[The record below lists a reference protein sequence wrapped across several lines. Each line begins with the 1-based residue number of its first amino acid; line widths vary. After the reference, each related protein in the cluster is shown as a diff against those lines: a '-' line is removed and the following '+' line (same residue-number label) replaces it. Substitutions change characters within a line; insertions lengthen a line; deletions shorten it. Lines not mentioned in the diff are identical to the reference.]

1 MASKE
6 YKLAVR
12 IMGIMDGSLG
22 KSVALTKKQLRDIAK
37 QATAPGISSGKLTNN
52 EKILNAPYNAMK
64 KIGKAGAIA
73 MGTISAAALAAGKKA
88 VDVGMDFDKAMSS
101 WKGTAKATEAEF
113 NIAREAAMKY
123 GRETTKTATE
133 SANALEY
140 MALAGWSVE
149 DSVKALPSVLKLS
162 EATNLDLARTSDLVT
177 DSMSATGEV
186 IGENGTN
193 LQRFLDVATMANNKS
208 NQTAEQL
215 MEAWIQ
221 TGGVFKGLKVD
232 IEDSATALGVLANR
246 GIKGSEAGTALNAI
260 MINLTTGAGQAGKA
274 MKKLG
279 VSAFQDGK
287 FKGLKQT
294 LTEVRDKLAGMTEEE
309 QNYYKARIG
318 GKHHIDAFTHLL
330 NGLDAVKDGKNEWD
344 GLNESLRNANGS
356 LQQMAATKMDNL
368 WGDTKILESAMQ
380 DLGIKV
386 NDALNIPLRDGAKA
400 FTNMVYTSDGF
411 IGNLEEL
418 YPKLKRNA
426 EGFGEFVKPVI
437 KIGEFF
443 VSNPEWLT
451 GAVWG
456 FSTLALSLKAVNVG
470 AKGIEA
476 FPKLIASL
484 TTSLTANPMLA
495 AATGIGILASG
506 LIGLSTAID
515 AYNAKEGKKD
525 LNKRFGDMKLS
536 LKELNDVAMEI
547 VGKKT
552 FERLSQASKQLS
564 AVGQYSKEI
573 DRTAESLQKLQLR
586 LSVNS
591 DFNKEDAEKLGTE
604 LESLASG
611 VSNLV
616 SEQQIA
622 MHFSIRGLFGDG
634 DTTGEGLIKQF
645 DGMYTSI
652 RGDVERIGKQLGDEY
667 KKAMEDGIITPIEQ
681 ETINTLTKQLLD
693 LKEQAMQSE
702 NKVKWDLLNNDAEN
716 APLTS
721 ESFANV
727 VNKSSEYAG
736 EMTDN
741 ANELAKNSLLH
752 AEKTLKESNEQGL
765 IPGDEGYYSQS
776 MYDRDVANIQKQR
789 QSVVMEAKAK
799 PMEMLVNKVLKEY
812 GKEFD
817 ERDAKLRNMDYN
829 TEINLDI
836 PFSGKIGL
844 SDKKSQRGLKDFLKE
859 NSDAIKQFREDVA
872 SMDTIPEDMQK
883 TLDELNRIE
892 SITGNEVARK
902 GFLKKLFSESY
913 EKDLSWHAKDY
924 AKRFGY
930 SLKDAFSKPIPIST
944 NILLQNGSMSGMENI
959 LNSVRNF
966 FSGQNV
972 KVNMPIAPFA
982 NPAAKVESTAKAKGL
997 DKPSLIRKFAVGGR
1011 VNGPTNAL
1019 IGEGGD
1025 AEYVIPMNNSARA
1038 ASLLHQANA
1047 ELSGINPSVGG
1058 QQNISYSPTINIT
1071 GGNASE
1077 LKSALSDSY
1086 LDFKAMMDRYARETR
1101 RVSF

>member
-6 YKLAVR
+6 YKLAIR

-22 KSVALTKKQLRDIAK
+22 KSLALTKKQMRDIAK
-37 QATAPGISSGKLTNN
+37 QVSAPGALGLGTMEQLAKN

-64 KIGKAGAIA
+64 KIGKAGAVA
-73 MGTISAAALAAGKKA
+73 MGTISAAALMAGKKA

-140 MALAGWSVE
+140 MALAGWSVG

-186 IGENGTN
+186 IGENGAN
-193 LQRFLDVATMANNKS
+193 LQRFLDVATTANNKS

-221 TGGVFKGLKVD
+221 TGGVFKGLRVD

-294 LTEVRDKLAGMTEEE
+294 LTDVRDKLAGLTEEQ
-309 QNYYKARIG
+309 QNFYKARIG

-330 NGLDAVKDGKNEWD
+330 NGLDATKDGKKEWD
-344 GLNESLRNANGS
+344 SLNESLRNANGS

-368 WGDTKILESAMQ
+368 WGDTKILQSAMQ

-400 FTNMVYTSDGF
+400 FTNMVYASDGF

-437 KIGEFF
+437 KVGEFF

-451 GAVWG
+451 GAVAG
-456 FSTLALSLKAVNVG
+456 FSSMAVFMKASNVVP
-470 AKGIEA
+470 KGIESIA
-476 FPKLIASL
+476 KLV
-484 TTSLTANPMLA
+484 TTLGANPVLAWATGLSLLAGGIIGVA
-495 AATGIGILASG
+495 AAV
-506 LIGLSTAID
+506 D

-525 LNKRFGDMKLS
+525 LSKRFGDMKLS
-536 LKELNDVAMEI
+536 LKELGDVAMEI

-622 MHFSIRGLFGDG
+622 MHFSIRGLFGEG
-634 DTTGEGLIKQF
+634 DATGEGLIKQF

-652 RGDVERIGKQLGDEY
+652 RSDVERIGKQLGDEY

-681 ETINTLTKQLLD
+681 ETINTLTQQLLD
-693 LKEQAMQSE
+693 LKEQVMQSE
-702 NKVKWDLLNNDAEN
+702 NKAKWDLLNSDAEN

-736 EMTDN
+736 EMAEN
-741 ANELAKNSLLH
+741 ADELAKNTLLH
-752 AEKTLKESNEQGL
+752 AEAALKTSNEQRL
-765 IPGDEGYYSQS
+765 VPGDEGYFNQA
-776 MYDRDVANIQKQR
+776 MYDRTVANIKKKR
-789 QSVVMEAKAK
+789 QDTIIEVKAK
-799 PMEMLVNKVLKEY
+799 PIELLTNKILSEY
-812 GKEFD
+812 GEEFD
-817 ERDAKLRNMDYN
+817 RRDENIKNMDYN
-829 TEINLDI
+829 SMLNLHQ
-836 PFSGKIGL
+836 KTIGL
-844 SDKKSQRGLKDFLKE
+844 TNPKSQRGLKDFLKE
-859 NSDAIKQFREDVA
+859 NSEAIKQFREEVA
-872 SMDTIPEDMQK
+872 SMDTIPADVQK

-892 SITGNEVARK
+892 SITGNEEAK
-902 GFLKKLFSESY
+902 KSFLKKLFSESDAK
-913 EKDLSWHAKDY
+913 ELSWHAKY
-924 AKRFGY
+924 IAERYGY
-930 SLKDAFSKPIPIST
+930 SLKKEFSKPIPIST
-944 NILLQNGSMSGMENI
+944 NILLQNGSMSGMDNI
-959 LNSVRNF
+959 LNSVRNY
-966 FSGQNV
+966 FSNQNV
-972 KVNMPIAPFA
+972 KVNMPIAPYA
-982 NPAAKVESTAKAKGL
+982 NASEKIESTIKSKGL

-1058 QQNISYSPTINIT
+1058 QQNISYSPTINIS
-1071 GGNASE
+1071 GGNANE
-1077 LKSALSDSY
+1077 LKAALTDSY
-1086 LDFKAMMDRYARETR
+1086 ADFKAMMDRYARETR

>member
-12 IMGIMDGSLG
+12 IMGIMDGSLS
-22 KSVALTKKQLRDIAK
+22 KSAALTKKQIRDIAK
-37 QATAPGISSGKLTNN
+37 QAAAPGTLGPIEQLTKN

-64 KIGKAGAIA
+64 KIGKAGAVA
-73 MGTISAAALAAGKKA
+73 MGTISAAALMAGKKA

-101 WKGTAKATEAEF
+101 WKGTAKASEEEF

-186 IGENGTN
+186 IGENGEN
-193 LQRFLDVATMANNKS
+193 LQRFLDVATTANNKS

-221 TGGVFKGLKVD
+221 TGGVFKGLRVD

-279 VSAFQDGK
+279 VSAFKDGK

-294 LTEVRDKLAGMTEEE
+294 LTDVRDKLAGLTEEE
-309 QNYYKARIG
+309 QNFYKARIG

-344 GLNESLRNANGS
+344 GLNEALRNANGS
-356 LQQMAATKMDNL
+356 LQEMAATKMDNL

-386 NDALNIPLRDGAKA
+386 SDALNVPLRDGAKA
-400 FTNMVYTSDGF
+400 FTNMVYASDGF

-426 EGFGEFVKPVI
+426 EGFGEFIKPVI
-437 KIGEFF
+437 KMGEFF

-451 GAVWG
+451 GAVAG
-456 FSTLALSLKAVNVG
+456 FSSMAVFMKASNVVP
-470 AKGIEA
+470 KGIESIVG
-476 FPKLIASL
+476 LV
-484 TTSLTANPMLA
+484 TTLGANPAVAIMNGISLLA
-495 AATGIGILASG
+495 AGI
-506 LIGLSTAID
+506 IGVAVAVD
-515 AYNAKEGKKD
+515 KYNAKEGKKD
-525 LNKRFGDMKLS
+525 LSKRFGDMKLS
-536 LKELNDVAMEI
+536 LKELNDVALEI

-564 AVGQYSKEI
+564 AVGQYSKDI
-573 DRTAESLQKLQLR
+573 DKTAESIEKLQLR
-586 LSVNS
+586 LSVSS
-591 DFNKEDAEKLGTE
+591 DFNSEDAEKLGTE

-622 MHFSIRGLFGDG
+622 MHFSIRGLFGEDSE
-634 DTTGEGLIKQF
+634 TGESLIKQF

-681 ETINTLTKQLLD
+681 ETINTLTQQILD
-693 LKEQAMQSE
+693 LKEQVMQTE

-721 ESFANV
+721 ESFTNV
-727 VNKSSEYAG
+727 VNQASEYGG

-741 ANELAKNSLLH
+741 ANELAKNVLMN
-752 AEKTLKESNEQGL
+752 AESALKKSKELGL
-765 IPGDEGYYSQS
+765 SEGDEGYYSQE
-776 MYDRDVANIQKQR
+776 MYDRTASDVEKQR
-789 QSVVMEAKAK
+789 KDTILRAKAK
-799 PMEMLVNKVLKEY
+799 PMEVLTNKILSLY
-812 GKEFD
+812 GKDFE
-817 ERDAKLRNMDYN
+817 EREERIVN
-829 TEINLDI
+829 I
-836 PFSGKIGL
+836 PSVTSLLEHKGIERLTQLK
-844 SDKKSQRGLKDFLKE
+844 DPNAQRGLADFLKE
-859 NSDAIKQFREDVA
+859 NSDAIKQFREEVAGMDHIPDDVQE
-872 SMDTIPEDMQK
+872 TIDK
-883 TLDELNRIE
+883 LNKIE
-892 SITGNEVARK
+892 SITPDKKSKDEY
-902 GFLKKLFSESY
+902 LQKLFMTDKEFSEAAKWFA
-913 EKDLSWHAKDY
+913 EKRHY
-924 AKRFGY
+924 T
-930 SLKDAFSKPIPIST
+930 LKSELSKPVPIST
-944 NILLQNGSMSGMENI
+944 NIQLQSGSMSG
-959 LNSVRNF
+959 LDGVLASVRNF
-966 FSGQNV
+966 LSGRNV
-972 KVNMPIAPFA
+972 QVNMPVAPYA
-982 NPAAKVESTAKAKGL
+982 SLEEKIKATAKAKGL
-997 DKPSLIRKFAVGGR
+997 DKPSLIRRYAVGGR

-1038 ASLLHQANA
+1038 AGLLQQANA

-1086 LDFKAMMDRYARETR
+1086 LDFKAMMDRYAREAR

>member
-6 YKLAVR
+6 YKLAIR
-12 IMGIMDGSLG
+12 IMGIMDGSLS
-22 KSVALTKKQLRDIAK
+22 KSAALTKKQMRDIAK
-37 QATAPGISSGKLTNN
+37 QVAAPGALGLGPIEQLTKN

-64 KIGKAGAIA
+64 KIGKAGAVA
-73 MGTISAAALAAGKKA
+73 MGTVSAAALMAGKKA

-140 MALAGWSVE
+140 MALAGWSVG

-186 IGENGTN
+186 IGENGEN
-193 LQRFLDVATMANNKS
+193 LQRFLDVATTANNKS

-221 TGGVFKGLKVD
+221 TGGVFKGLNVD

-279 VSAFQDGK
+279 VSAFKDGK

-294 LTEVRDKLAGMTEEE
+294 LTDVRDKLAGMTEEE
-309 QNYYKARIG
+309 QNFYKARIG
-318 GKHHIDAFTHLL
+318 GKHHIDAFTHLV
-330 NGLDAVKDGKNEWD
+330 NGLDATKDGKKEWD
-344 GLNESLRNANGS
+344 SLNESLRNANGS

-368 WGDTKILESAMQ
+368 WGDTKILQSAMQ

-386 NDALNIPLRDGAKA
+386 NDAINIPLRDGAKA
-400 FTNMVYTSDGF
+400 FTNMVYASDGF

-437 KIGEFF
+437 KMGEFF

-451 GAVWG
+451 GAVSG
-456 FSTLALSLKAVNVG
+456 FATLAVGLKAISTAANGITVISELATVLGG
-470 AKGIEA
+470 ATVLAG
-476 FPKLIASL
+476 
-484 TTSLTANPMLA
+484 TAGLA
-495 AATGIGILASG
+495 ALAAGIVGVSVAVD
-506 LIGLSTAID
+506 T
-515 AYNAKEGKKD
+515 YKAKEGKKD
-525 LNKRFGDMKLS
+525 LAKRFGDMRLS
-536 LKELNDVAMEI
+536 LKELNDVALEI
-547 VGKKT
+547 VGRKT

-564 AVGQYSKEI
+564 AVAQYGKDI
-573 DRTAESLQKLQLR
+573 DRTAESIKKLQLR
-586 LSVNS
+586 LSVS
-591 DFNKEDAEKLGTE
+591 SEFNAEDAEKLGTE
-604 LESLASG
+604 LEQLASG

-622 MHFSIRGLFGDG
+622 MHFSIRGLFGEDSE
-634 DTTGEGLIKQF
+634 TGESLIKQF

-667 KKAMEDGIITPIEQ
+667 KKAMEDGIIEPFEQ
-681 ETINTLTKQLLD
+681 ETINALTQQILD
-693 LKEQAMQSE
+693 LKEQVMQTE
-702 NKVKWDLLNNDAEN
+702 NKVKWDLLHNDAEN

-727 VNKSSEYAG
+727 VNKASEYGG

-741 ANELAKNSLLH
+741 ANELAKNALMNTE
-752 AEKTLKESNEQGL
+752 AALKKSNELGL
-765 IPGDEGYYSQS
+765 SEGDEGYFSQE
-776 MYDRDVANIQKQR
+776 MYDQVVANVEKQR
-789 QSVVMEAKAK
+789 QDTILRAKAK
-799 PMEMLVNKVLKEY
+799 PMELLTNKILDVY
-812 GKEFD
+812 GKDFE
-817 ERDAKLRNMDYN
+817 EREERIFNVPSVSSL
-829 TEINLDI
+829 TEHNGTERLFQLADQNA
-836 PFSGKIGL
+836 
-844 SDKKSQRGLKDFLKE
+844 QRGLVDFLKE
-859 NSDAIKQFREDVA
+859 NSGAIKQFREDVA
-872 SMDTIPEDMQK
+872 GMEHIPDDVQETIDK
-883 TLDELNRIE
+883 LNKIE
-892 SITGNEVARK
+892 SISFKHGPTADYLEKLSMSDREFSDAAKWLARNWK
-902 GFLKKLFSESY
+902 ITLKSE
-913 EKDLSWHAKDY
+913 L
-924 AKRFGY
+924 
-930 SLKDAFSKPIPIST
+930 SKPIPIST
-944 NILLQNGSMSGMENI
+944 NIQLQNGSMSGMESV
-959 LNSVRNF
+959 LSSVRNY
-966 FSGQNV
+966 FSNQNV
-972 KVNMPIAPFA
+972 KVSMPIAPYA
-982 NPAAKVESTAKAKGL
+982 NASEKIESTIKSKGL

-1047 ELSGINPSVGG
+1047 ELSGINSSVGG
-1058 QQNISYSPTINIT
+1058 QQNISYSPTINIS
-1071 GGNASE
+1071 GGNATE
-1077 LKSALSDSY
+1077 LKAALTDSY
-1086 LDFKAMMDRYARETR
+1086 ADFKAMMDRYARETR

>member
-12 IMGIMDGSLG
+12 IMGIMDGSLS
-22 KSVALTKKQLRDIAK
+22 KSAALTKKQIRDIAK
-37 QATAPGISSGKLTNN
+37 QAAAPGIPNAVQQLANN

-64 KIGKAGAIA
+64 KIGKAGAVA
-73 MGTISAAALAAGKKA
+73 MGTISAAALMAGKKA

-101 WKGTAKATEAEF
+101 WKGTAKASEAEF
-113 NIAREAAMKY
+113 SLAREAALKY

-140 MALAGWSVE
+140 MALAGWSVN

-186 IGENGTN
+186 IGENGEN
-193 LQRFLDVATMANNKS
+193 LQRFLDVATTANNKS

-274 MKKLG
+274 MQKLG
-279 VSAFQDGK
+279 VSAFENGK

-330 NGLDAVKDGKNEWD
+330 NGLDAVKDGQKEWD
-344 GLNESLRNANGS
+344 SLNESLRNANGS

-368 WGDTKILESAMQ
+368 WGDTKILQSAMQ

-386 NDALNIPLRDGAKA
+386 SDAINIPLRDGAKA
-400 FTNMVYTSDGF
+400 FTNMVYASDGF

-418 YPKLKRNA
+418 YPKLKRGA

-443 VSNPEWLT
+443 ISNPEWLT
-451 GAVWG
+451 GAVSG
-456 FSTLALSLKAVNVG
+456 FAALSVTLKGASSW
-470 AKGIEA
+470 AKGVESIS
-476 FPKLIASL
+476 SL
-484 TTSLTANPMLA
+484 ATTLGSNPMLA
-495 AATGIGILASG
+495 AVTVLGLFASG
-506 LIGLSTAID
+506 LFGLSTAID
-515 AYNAKEGKKD
+515 TYNAKEGKKN
-525 LNKRFGDMKLS
+525 LNKHFGDMKLS
-536 LKELNDVAMEI
+536 LKELGDVAMEI

-564 AVGQYSKEI
+564 AVGQYNKEI

-622 MHFSIRGLFGDG
+622 MHFSIRGLFGEG
-634 DTTGEGLIKQF
+634 DATGEGLIKQF

-681 ETINTLTKQLLD
+681 ETINTLTQQLLD

-702 NKVKWDLLNNDAEN
+702 NKAKWDLLNNDVEN

-721 ESFANV
+721 ESFANLV
-727 VNKSSEYAG
+727 DKSGEYAK
-736 EMTDN
+736 EMADN
-741 ANELAKNSLLH
+741 ADELAKNAMMS
-752 AEKTLKESNEQGL
+752 AESTLKKSKELGL
-765 IPGDEGYYSQS
+765 SEGQDGYYSQS
-776 MYDRDVANIQKQR
+776 MYDSAIASIEKKR

-799 PMEMLVNKVLKEY
+799 PIELLTNKILSEY
-812 GKEFD
+812 GEEFN
-817 ERDAKLRNMDYN
+817 ERDSNIKSMDYDAMLN
-829 TEINLDI
+829 FHNKT
-836 PFSGKIGL
+836 IGL
-844 SDKKSQRGLKDFLKE
+844 MNPKSQRGLKDFLKE
-859 NSDAIKQFREDVA
+859 NSEAIKQFREEVA
-872 SMDTIPEDMQK
+872 SMDTIPADVQK

-892 SITGNEVARK
+892 SITGNEEAQK
-902 GFLKKLFSESY
+902 AFLKKLFSESDKK
-913 EKDLSWHAKDY
+913 ELSWYAKDFADRYGY
-924 AKRFGY
+924 A
-930 SLKDAFSKPIPIST
+930 LKKEFSKPISVNT
-944 NILLQNGSMSGMENI
+944 NIQLQNGSMSGMESI
-959 LNSVRNF
+959 INSVRNF

-1038 ASLLHQANA
+1038 ASLLQQANA

-1058 QQNISYSPTINIT
+1058 QQNISYSPTINIS
-1071 GGNASE
+1071 GGNANE
-1077 LKSALSDSY
+1077 IKSVLSDSY
-1086 LDFKAMMDRYARETR
+1086 ADFKAMMDRYARETR
-1101 RVSF
+1101 RTSF

>member
-12 IMGIMDGSLG
+12 IMGIMDGSLS
-22 KSVALTKKQLRDIAK
+22 KSAALTKKQIRDIAK
-37 QATAPGISSGKLTNN
+37 QAAAPGTLGPIEQLAKND
-52 EKILNAPYNAMK
+52 KILNAPYNAMK
-64 KIGKAGAIA
+64 KIGKAGVVA
-73 MGTISAAALAAGKKA
+73 MGTISAAALMAGKKA

-101 WKGTAKATEAEF
+101 WKGTAKASEEEF

-186 IGENGTN
+186 IGENGEN
-193 LQRFLDVATMANNKS
+193 LQRFLDVATTANNKS

-221 TGGVFKGLKVD
+221 TGGVFKGLNVD

-279 VSAFQDGK
+279 VSAFKDGK

-294 LTEVRDKLAGMTEEE
+294 LTDVRDKLAGLTEEE
-309 QNYYKARIG
+309 QNFYKARIG

-330 NGLDAVKDGKNEWD
+330 NGLDATKDGKKEWD
-344 GLNESLRNANGS
+344 SLNESLRNANGS

-368 WGDTKILESAMQ
+368 WGDTKILQSAMQ

-386 NDALNIPLRDGAKA
+386 SDAINIPLRDGAKA
-400 FTNMVYTSDGF
+400 FTNMVYASDGF

-426 EGFGEFVKPVI
+426 EGFGEFIKPVI

-451 GAVWG
+451 GAVAG
-456 FSTLALSLKAVNVG
+456 FSSMAVFMKASNVVP
-470 AKGIEA
+470 KGIESIVG
-476 FPKLIASL
+476 LV
-484 TTSLTANPMLA
+484 TTLGANPAVAIMNGISLLA
-495 AATGIGILASG
+495 AGI
-506 LIGLSTAID
+506 IGVAVAVD
-515 AYNAKEGKKD
+515 KYNAKEGKKD
-525 LNKRFGDMKLS
+525 LSKRFGDMKLS
-536 LKELNDVAMEI
+536 LKELNDVALEI

-564 AVGQYSKEI
+564 AVGQYSKDI
-573 DRTAESLQKLQLR
+573 DKTAESIEKLQLR
-586 LSVNS
+586 LSVSS
-591 DFNKEDAEKLGTE
+591 DFNPEDAEKLGTE

-622 MHFSIRGLFGDG
+622 MHFSIRGLFGEDSE
-634 DTTGEGLIKQF
+634 TGESLIKQF

-681 ETINTLTKQLLD
+681 ETINTLTQQILD
-693 LKEQAMQSE
+693 LKEQVMQTE

-721 ESFANV
+721 ESFTNV
-727 VNKSSEYAG
+727 VNQASEYGG

-741 ANELAKNSLLH
+741 ANELAKNVLMN
-752 AEKTLKESNEQGL
+752 AESALKKSKELGL
-765 IPGDEGYYSQS
+765 SEGDEGYYSQE
-776 MYDRDVANIQKQR
+776 MYDRTASDVEKQR
-789 QSVVMEAKAK
+789 KDTILRAKAK
-799 PMEMLVNKVLKEY
+799 PMEVLTNKILSLY
-812 GKEFD
+812 GKDFE
-817 ERDAKLRNMDYN
+817 EREERIVN
-829 TEINLDI
+829 I
-836 PFSGKIGL
+836 PSVTSLLEHKGIERLTQLK
-844 SDKKSQRGLKDFLKE
+844 DPNAQRGLADFLKE
-859 NSDAIKQFREDVA
+859 NSDAIKQFREEVAGMDHIPDDVQE
-872 SMDTIPEDMQK
+872 TIDK
-883 TLDELNRIE
+883 LNKIE
-892 SITGNEVARK
+892 SITPDKKSKDEY
-902 GFLKKLFSESY
+902 LQKLFMTDKEFSEAAKWFA
-913 EKDLSWHAKDY
+913 EKRHY
-924 AKRFGY
+924 T
-930 SLKDAFSKPIPIST
+930 LKSELSKPVPIST
-944 NILLQNGSMSGMENI
+944 NIQLQSGSMSGLDGI
-959 LNSVRNF
+959 LTSVRNF
-966 FSGQNV
+966 LSGRNV
-972 KVNMPIAPFA
+972 QVNMPVAPYA
-982 NPAAKVESTAKAKGL
+982 SLEEKIKATAKAKGL
-997 DKPSLIRKFAVGGR
+997 DKPSLIRRYAVGGR

-1025 AEYVIPMNNSARA
+1025 AEYVIPMNNSSRA
-1038 ASLLHQANA
+1038 AGLLQQANA

-1086 LDFKAMMDRYARETR
+1086 LDFKAMMDRYAREAR

>member
-6 YKLAVR
+6 YKLAIR
-12 IMGIMDGSLG
+12 IMGIMDGSLS
-22 KSVALTKKQLRDIAK
+22 KSLALTKKQMRDIAK
-37 QATAPGISSGKLTNN
+37 QVAAPGALGLGPAEQLAKN

-64 KIGKAGAIA
+64 KIGKAGVVA
-73 MGTISAAALAAGKKA
+73 MGTISAAALMAGKKA

-101 WKGTAKATEAEF
+101 WKGTAKASEAEF
-113 NIAREAAMKY
+113 NLAREAAMKY

-140 MALAGWSVE
+140 MALAGWSVD

-221 TGGVFKGLKVD
+221 TGGVFKGLRVD

-274 MKKLG
+274 MQKLG
-279 VSAFQDGK
+279 VSAFENGK

-294 LTEVRDKLAGMTEEE
+294 LTEVRDKLSGLTEEQ

-330 NGLDAVKDGKNEWD
+330 NGLDSVKDGKNEWD

-368 WGDTKILESAMQ
+368 WGDTKILQSAMQ

-386 NDALNIPLRDGAKA
+386 SDAINIPLRDGAKA
-400 FTNMVYTSDGF
+400 FTNMVYASDGF

-418 YPKLKRNA
+418 YPKLKRGA

-443 VSNPEWLT
+443 VSNPQWLT
-451 GAVWG
+451 GAVAG
-456 FSTLALSLKAVNVG
+456 FSTLALSLKTFNVG

-476 FPKLIASL
+476 F
-484 TTSLTANPMLA
+484 
-495 AATGIGILASG
+495 SG
-506 LIGLSTAID
+506 LIMDLAANPVLAAVTTLGLLAAGIVGVSKAID
-515 AYNAKEGKKD
+515 TYNAKEGKKD
-525 LNKRFGDMKLS
+525 LSKRFGDMKLS
-536 LKELNDVAMEI
+536 LKELGDVAMEI

-591 DFNKEDAEKLGTE
+591 DFNKEDAEKLGVE
-604 LESLASG
+604 LEQLASG

-622 MHFSIRGLFGDG
+622 MHFSIRGLFGEG
-634 DTTGEGLIKQF
+634 DATGEGLIKQF
-645 DGMYTSI
+645 DGMYASI

-681 ETINTLTKQLLD
+681 ETINTLTQQLLD

-702 NKVKWDLLNNDAEN
+702 NKAKWDLLNNDAEN

-727 VNKSSEYAG
+727 VNKSSEYAK
-736 EMTDN
+736 EMEDN
-741 ANELAKNSLLH
+741 ANESAKNALMN
-752 AEKTLKESNEQGL
+752 AEAALKKSNQQGL
-765 IPGDEGYYSQS
+765 IPGDDEYFSQP
-776 MYDRDVANIQKQR
+776 MYDRTVSKINKQR

-799 PMEMLVNKVLKEY
+799 PIELLTNKILSAY

-817 ERDAKLRNMDYN
+817 ERDNRIRNLEQGAVLRYK
-829 TEINLDI
+829 EEDI
-836 PFSGKIGL
+836 VRFEN
-844 SDKKSQRGLKDFLKE
+844 KKAQRGLEDYLKE
-859 NSDAIKQFREDVA
+859 YAEPIKQFREEVA
-872 SMDTIPEDMQK
+872 SMETVPEDVQK
-883 TLDELNRIE
+883 TLDKLDKIE
-892 SITGNEVARK
+892 SVTGDKKQRK
-902 GFLKKLFSESY
+902 KFLQNFFGSES
-913 EKDLSWHAKDY
+913 ELTESAKYY
-924 AKRFGY
+924 ASVYGY
-930 SLKDAFSKPIPIST
+930 SLKKEFSKPIAVNT
-944 NILLQNGSMSGMENI
+944 NIQLQNGSMSGMENI

-972 KVNMPIAPFA
+972 KVNMPIAPYA
-982 NPAAKVESTAKAKGL
+982 NPAKKFEADAKSQGL

-1038 ASLLHQANA
+1038 ASLLQQANA

-1058 QQNISYSPTINIT
+1058 QQNISYSPTINIS

-1077 LKSALSDSY
+1077 IKSVLSDSY
-1086 LDFKAMMDRYARETR
+1086 ADFKAMMDRYARETR
-1101 RVSF
+1101 RTSF

>member
-6 YKLAVR
+6 YKLALR
-12 IMGIMDGSLG
+12 IMGIVDGSLN
-22 KSVALTKKQLRDIAK
+22 KSLALTKKQMRDIAK
-37 QATAPGISSGKLTNN
+37 QVSAPGALGLGPMEQLAKN
-52 EKILNAPYNAMK
+52 EKILNAPFNAMK
-64 KIGKAGAIA
+64 KIGKAGAVA
-73 MGTISAAALAAGKKA
+73 MGTISAAALMAGKKA

-101 WKGTAKATEAEF
+101 WKGTAKASEAEF
-113 NIAREAAMKY
+113 NLAREAAMKY

-140 MALAGWSVE
+140 MALAGWSVD

-186 IGENGTN
+186 IGENGEN
-193 LQRFLDVATMANNKS
+193 LQRFLDVATTANNKS

-274 MKKLG
+274 MQKLG
-279 VSAFQDGK
+279 VSAFENGK

-368 WGDTKILESAMQ
+368 WGDTKILQSAMQ
-380 DLGIKV
+380 DLGIKAS
-386 NDALNIPLRDGAKA
+386 DAINIPLRDGAKA
-400 FTNMVYTSDGF
+400 FTNMVYASDGF

-418 YPKLKRNA
+418 YPKLKRGA
-426 EGFGEFVKPVI
+426 EGFGEFVKPVL

-451 GAVWG
+451 GAVTG
-456 FSTLALSLKAVNVG
+456 FASMAVFMKASNAVP
-470 AKGIEA
+470 KGIESIVGLVTA
-476 FPKLIASL
+476 LG
-484 TTSLTANPMLA
+484 ANPALA
-495 AATGIGILASG
+495 WATGLSLLAGGIIGVAR
-506 LIGLSTAID
+506 AVD

-536 LKELNDVAMEI
+536 LKELGDVAMEI

-622 MHFSIRGLFGDG
+622 MHFSIRGLFGEG
-634 DTTGEGLIKQF
+634 DATGEGLIKQF

-681 ETINTLTKQLLD
+681 ETINTLTQQLLD

-702 NKVKWDLLNNDAEN
+702 NNAKWSLLNNDAEN

-727 VNKSSEYAG
+727 VNKSGEYAK
-736 EMTDN
+736 EMADN
-741 ANELAKNSLLH
+741 ADELAKNALMN
-752 AEKTLKESNEQGL
+752 AESALKKSKELGL
-765 IPGDEGYYSQS
+765 SEGQDGYYSQS
-776 MYDRDVANIQKQR
+776 MYNSAIADIEKRR
-789 QSVVMEAKAK
+789 QGVVMEAKAK
-799 PMEMLVNKVLKEY
+799 PIELLTNKILSAY
-812 GKEFD
+812 GKEFN
-817 ERDAKLRNMDYN
+817 ERDNRIRNLEPGAVLRYDEEDLVRFEN
-829 TEINLDI
+829 
-836 PFSGKIGL
+836 
-844 SDKKSQRGLKDFLKE
+844 KKAQRGLEDYLKE
-859 NSDAIKQFREDVA
+859 YAEPIKQFREEVA
-872 SMDTIPEDMQK
+872 SMETIPEDVQK
-883 TLDELNRIE
+883 TLDKLDKIE
-892 SITGNEVARK
+892 SVTGDKKQRK
-902 GFLKKLFSESY
+902 KFLQNFFGSES
-913 EKDLSWHAKDY
+913 ELTESAKYY
-924 AKRFGY
+924 ASVYGY
-930 SLKDAFSKPIPIST
+930 SLKKEFSKPISVNT
-944 NILLQNGSMSGMENI
+944 NIQLQNGSMSGMESI
-959 LNSVRNF
+959 INSVRNF

-997 DKPSLIRKFAVGGR
+997 DKPSLIRKFAIGGR

-1038 ASLLHQANA
+1038 ANLLQQANA

-1058 QQNISYSPTINIT
+1058 QQNISYSPTINIS
-1071 GGNASE
+1071 GGNANE
-1077 LKSALSDSY
+1077 IKSALSDSY
-1086 LDFKAMMDRYARETR
+1086 ADFKAMMDRYARETR
-1101 RVSF
+1101 RTSF

>member
-6 YKLAVR
+6 YKLAIR
-12 IMGIMDGSLG
+12 IMGIMDGSLS
-22 KSVALTKKQLRDIAK
+22 KSAALTKKQMRDIAK
-37 QATAPGISSGKLTNN
+37 QAAAPGTLGPIEQLTKN
-52 EKILNAPYNAMK
+52 EKILNAPYKAMK
-64 KIGKAGAIA
+64 KIGKAGVVA
-73 MGTISAAALAAGKKA
+73 MGTISAAALMARKKA

-101 WKGTAKATEAEF
+101 WKGTAKASEEEF

-140 MALAGWSVE
+140 MALAGWSVN

-186 IGENGTN
+186 IGENGEN
-193 LQRFLDVATMANNKS
+193 LQRFLDVATTANNKS

-221 TGGVFKGLKVD
+221 TGGVFKGLNVD

-279 VSAFQDGK
+279 VSAFKDGK

-294 LTEVRDKLAGMTEEE
+294 LTDVRDKLAGMTEEE
-309 QNYYKARIG
+309 QNFYKARIG

-330 NGLDAVKDGKNEWD
+330 NGLDATKDGKKEWD
-344 GLNESLRNANGS
+344 SLNEALRNANGS
-356 LQQMAATKMDNL
+356 LQEMAATKMDNL

-386 NDALNIPLRDGAKA
+386 SDALNVPLRDGAKA
-400 FTNMVYTSDGF
+400 FTNMVYASDGF

-437 KIGEFF
+437 KMGEFF

-451 GAVWG
+451 GAVSG
-456 FSTLALSLKAVNVG
+456 FATLAVGLKAISTAANGITVISKLATVLGG
-470 AKGIEA
+470 ATVLAG
-476 FPKLIASL
+476 
-484 TTSLTANPMLA
+484 TAGLA
-495 AATGIGILASG
+495 ALAAGIVGVSVAVD
-506 LIGLSTAID
+506 T
-515 AYNAKEGKKD
+515 YKAKEGKKD
-525 LNKRFGDMKLS
+525 LAKRFGDMRLS
-536 LKELNDVAMEI
+536 LKELNDVALEI
-547 VGKKT
+547 VGRKT

-564 AVGQYSKEI
+564 AVAQYGKDI
-573 DRTAESLQKLQLR
+573 DRTAESIKKLQLR
-586 LSVNS
+586 LSVSS
-591 DFNKEDAEKLGTE
+591 DFNAEDAEKLGTE
-604 LESLASG
+604 LEQLASG

-622 MHFSIRGLFGDG
+622 MHFSIRGLFGEDSE
-634 DTTGEGLIKQF
+634 TGESLIKQF

-667 KKAMEDGIITPIEQ
+667 KKAMEDGIIEPFEQ
-681 ETINTLTKQLLD
+681 ETINTLTQQILD
-693 LKEQAMQSE
+693 LKEQVMQTE
-702 NKVKWDLLNNDAEN
+702 NKVKWDLLHNDAEN

-727 VNKSSEYAG
+727 VNKASEYGG

-741 ANELAKNSLLH
+741 ANELAKNVLLNTEM
-752 AEKTLKESNEQGL
+752 ALKKSNELGL
-765 IPGDEGYYSQS
+765 SEGDEGYFSQE
-776 MYDRDVANIQKQR
+776 MYDQVVANAEKQR
-789 QSVVMEAKAK
+789 QDTILKAK
-799 PMEMLVNKVLKEY
+799 TKPIDLLTDKLLSVYEKEFEERDNRIRNMTPLEKLNTTEEML
-812 GKEFD
+812 
-817 ERDAKLRNMDYN
+817 
-829 TEINLDI
+829 
-836 PFSGKIGL
+836 L
-844 SDKKSQRGLKDFLKE
+844 SFTNSNAQRGLKDSLKE
-859 NSDAIKQFREDVA
+859 YAEPIRKFREEVASMENVPEDIQNTLDKLDKLESVSGNSDAGK
-872 SMDTIPEDMQK
+872 
-883 TLDELNRIE
+883 N
-892 SITGNEVARK
+892 
-902 GFLKKLFSESY
+902 FLKKFYGNEKQLSEAARDFALGY
-913 EKDLSWHAKDY
+913 GY
-924 AKRFGY
+924 A
-930 SLKDAFSKPIPIST
+930 LKKELSKPISVNT
-944 NILLQNGSMSGMENI
+944 NIQLQSGSMSGMNSV
-959 LNSVRNF
+959 LDSVRNY
-966 FSGQNV
+966 FSNQNV
-972 KVNMPIAPFA
+972 KVNMPIAPYA
-982 NPAAKVESTAKAKGL
+982 NASEKIESTIKSKGL

-1047 ELSGINPSVGG
+1047 ELSGINHSVGG
-1058 QQNISYSPTINIT
+1058 QQNISYSPTINIS
-1071 GGNASE
+1071 GGNANE
-1077 LKSALSDSY
+1077 LKAALTDSY
-1086 LDFKAMMDRYARETR
+1086 ADFKAMMDRYARETR

>member
-6 YKLAVR
+6 YKLAIR
-12 IMGIMDGSLG
+12 IMGIMDGSLS
-22 KSVALTKKQLRDIAK
+22 KSAALTKKQIRDIAK
-37 QATAPGISSGKLTNN
+37 QAAAPGALGLGTMEQLAKN
-52 EKILNAPYNAMK
+52 EKILNAPFNAMK

-73 MGTISAAALAAGKKA
+73 MGTISAAALMAGKKA

-140 MALAGWSVE
+140 MALAGWSVG

-186 IGENGTN
+186 IGENGAN
-193 LQRFLDVATMANNKS
+193 LQRFLDVATTANNKS

-221 TGGVFKGLKVD
+221 TGGVFKGLRVD

-294 LTEVRDKLAGMTEEE
+294 LTDVRDKLAGLTEEQ
-309 QNYYKARIG
+309 QNFYKARIG

-330 NGLDAVKDGKNEWD
+330 NGLDATKDGKKEWD
-344 GLNESLRNANGS
+344 SLNESLRNANGS

-368 WGDTKILESAMQ
+368 WGDTKILQSAMQ

-400 FTNMVYTSDGF
+400 FTNMVYASDGF

-437 KIGEFF
+437 KVGEFF

-451 GAVWG
+451 GAVAG
-456 FSTLALSLKAVNVG
+456 FSSMAVFMKASNVVP
-470 AKGIEA
+470 KGIESIA
-476 FPKLIASL
+476 KLV
-484 TTSLTANPMLA
+484 TTLGANPVLAWATGLSLLAGGIIGVA
-495 AATGIGILASG
+495 AAV
-506 LIGLSTAID
+506 D

-525 LNKRFGDMKLS
+525 LSKRFGDMKLS
-536 LKELNDVAMEI
+536 LKELGDVAMEI

-622 MHFSIRGLFGDG
+622 MHFSIRGLFGEG
-634 DTTGEGLIKQF
+634 DATGEGLIKQF

-652 RGDVERIGKQLGDEY
+652 RSDVERIGKQLGDEY

-693 LKEQAMQSE
+693 LKEQVMQAE
-702 NKVKWDLLNNDAEN
+702 NKAKWDLLSNDVEN

-721 ESFANV
+721 ESFANL
-727 VNKSSEYAG
+727 VNRSGEYAK
-736 EMTDN
+736 EMEEN
-741 ANELAKNSLLH
+741 ADESAKNAMTQASLAL
-752 AEKTLKESNEQGL
+752 ERSNKRGL
-765 IPGDEGYYSQS
+765 VPGDDEYFGQS
-776 MYDRDVANIQKQR
+776 MYDKTVSEIKKQR
-789 QSVVMEAKAK
+789 QGVVMEAKTK
-799 PMEMLVNKVLKEY
+799 PIDILTDKLLSAYDKEFEERDNRIRNLEPGDVLRYDEEDLVRFENKKAQRGLEDHLKEY
-812 GKEFD
+812 AE
-817 ERDAKLRNMDYN
+817 
-829 TEINLDI
+829 
-836 PFSGKIGL
+836 P
-844 SDKKSQRGLKDFLKE
+844 
-859 NSDAIKQFREDVA
+859 IKQFREEVEN
-872 SMDTIPEDMQK
+872 MENIPEDVQK
-883 TLDELNRIE
+883 TLDKLDKLESVTGDKKQKKKFLQNFFGSESELSEGAKNFANAC
-892 SITGNEVARK
+892 GYL
-902 GFLKKLFSESY
+902 LKKE
-913 EKDLSWHAKDY
+913 
-924 AKRFGY
+924 
-930 SLKDAFSKPIPIST
+930 FSKPIRINT
-944 NILLQNGSMSGMENI
+944 NIQLQSGNMSGMESV
-959 LNSVRNF
+959 LNSVRNY
-966 FSGQNV
+966 FSNQNV
-972 KVNMPIAPFA
+972 KVNMPIAPYA
-982 NPAAKVESTAKAKGL
+982 NASEKIESTIKSKGL

-1047 ELSGINPSVGG
+1047 ELSGINSSVGG
-1058 QQNISYSPTINIT
+1058 QQNISYSPTINIS
-1071 GGNASE
+1071 GGNANE
-1077 LKSALSDSY
+1077 LKAALTDSY
-1086 LDFKAMMDRYARETR
+1086 ADFKAMMDRYARETR

>member
-6 YKLAVR
+6 YKLAIR

-22 KSVALTKKQLRDIAK
+22 KSLALTKKQMRDIAK
-37 QATAPGISSGKLTNN
+37 QVSAPGALGLGPMEQLANN

-64 KIGKAGAIA
+64 KIGKAGVVA
-73 MGTISAAALAAGKKA
+73 MGTISAAALMAGKKA

-101 WKGTAKATEAEF
+101 WKGTAKASEEEF

-140 MALAGWSVE
+140 MALAGWSVN

-186 IGENGTN
+186 IGENGEN
-193 LQRFLDVATMANNKS
+193 LQRFLDVATTANNKS

-221 TGGVFKGLKVD
+221 TGGVFKGLNVD

-279 VSAFQDGK
+279 VSAFKDGK

-294 LTEVRDKLAGMTEEE
+294 LTDVRDKLAGLTEEE
-309 QNYYKARIG
+309 QNFYKARIG

-330 NGLDAVKDGKNEWD
+330 NGLDATKDGKKEWD
-344 GLNESLRNANGS
+344 SLNESLRNANGS

-368 WGDTKILESAMQ
+368 WGDTKILQSAMQ

-386 NDALNIPLRDGAKA
+386 NDAINIPLRDGAKA
-400 FTNMVYTSDGF
+400 FTNMVYASDGF

-437 KIGEFF
+437 KMGEFF

-451 GAVWG
+451 GAISG
-456 FSTLALSLKAVNVG
+456 FGILAVSLKASNAVP
-470 AKGIEA
+470 KGIESIV
-476 FPKLIASL
+476 KLV
-484 TTSLTANPMLA
+484 TTLGANPALA
-495 AATGIGILASG
+495 WATGLSLLAGGIIGVAV
-506 LIGLSTAID
+506 AID
-515 AYNAKEGKKD
+515 KYHAKEGKKD
-525 LNKRFGDMKLS
+525 LSKRFGDMKLS
-536 LKELNDVAMEI
+536 LKELGDVAMEI

-634 DTTGEGLIKQF
+634 DATGEGLIKQF

-681 ETINTLTKQLLD
+681 ETINTLTQQILD
-693 LKEQAMQSE
+693 IKEQVMHTE
-702 NKVKWDLLNNDAEN
+702 NKVKWDLLHNDAEN

-741 ANELAKNSLLH
+741 ANELAKNVLMDTE
-752 AEKTLKESNEQGL
+752 AALKKSNELGL
-765 IPGDEGYYSQS
+765 SEGDEGYFSQE
-776 MYDRDVANIQKQR
+776 MYDQAVAKVEKQR
-789 QSVVMEAKAK
+789 RDTILQAKTK
-799 PMEMLVNKVLKEY
+799 PVDMLLDKVLSTY
-812 GKEFD
+812 SKEFED
-817 ERDAKLRNMDYN
+817 RDTGNRNISV
-829 TEINLDI
+829 EILPYINQEDMV
-836 PFSGKIGL
+836 GL
-844 SDKKSQRGLKDFLKE
+844 SNKTAERGLKDFLKE
-859 NSDAIKQFREDVA
+859 NEEAIKQFREEVKNMDEVPGNVRQTLEKLDKVMSVTGEEA
-872 SMDTIPEDMQK
+872 SKKNYLKNLFGSDAQLSEGAK
-883 TLDELNRIE
+883 EFAKRY
-892 SITGNEVARK
+892 GYA
-902 GFLKKLFSESY
+902 LKKE
-913 EKDLSWHAKDY
+913 
-924 AKRFGY
+924 
-930 SLKDAFSKPIPIST
+930 FSKPFQIST
-944 NILLQNGSMSGMENI
+944 NIQLQSGSMSGMDSV
-959 LNSVRNF
+959 LSSVRNY
-966 FSGQNV
+966 FSNQNV

-982 NPAAKVESTAKAKGL
+982 NPAAKIDSTVKAKGL
-997 DKPSLIRKFAVGGR
+997 DKPSLIRKFAIGGR

-1047 ELSGINPSVGG
+1047 ELSGINSSVGG
-1058 QQNISYSPTINIT
+1058 QQNISYSPTINIS
-1071 GGNASE
+1071 GGNATE
-1077 LKSALSDSY
+1077 LKAALTDSY
-1086 LDFKAMMDRYARETR
+1086 ADFKAMMDRYARETR

>member
-6 YKLAVR
+6 YKLAIR

-22 KSVALTKKQLRDIAK
+22 KSLALTKKQMRDIAK
-37 QATAPGISSGKLTNN
+37 QVSAPGALGLGPMEQLAKN

-64 KIGKAGAIA
+64 KIGKAGAVA

-101 WKGTAKATEAEF
+101 WKGTAKASEAEF
-113 NIAREAAMKY
+113 NLAREAAMKY

-140 MALAGWSVE
+140 MALAGWSVN

-186 IGENGTN
+186 IGENGEN
-193 LQRFLDVATMANNKS
+193 LQRFLDVATKANNKS

-246 GIKGSEAGTALNAI
+246 GIKGSEAGTAMKAI
-260 MINLTTGAGQAGKA
+260 MINLTAGIGRAGKA
-274 MKKLG
+274 MNTLG
-279 VSAFQDGK
+279 VSAFDKTTGK
-287 FKGLKQT
+287 FKGLKT
-294 LTEVRDKLAGMTEEE
+294 VLTELNEKFSTMNDE
-309 QNYYKARIG
+309 QANTYKAMLG
-318 GKHHIDAFTHLL
+318 GKHHLDAFNDLL
-330 NGLDAVKDGKNEWD
+330 QGLTSEKNGKNEWD
-344 GLNESLRNANGS
+344 SLNESLRNANGS
-356 LQQMAATKMDNL
+356 LQEMAATKMDNL
-368 WGDTKILESAMQ
+368 WGDTKILQSAMQ

-400 FTNMVYTSDGF
+400 FTNMVYASDGF

-418 YPKLKRNA
+418 YPKLKRGA
-426 EGFGEFVKPVI
+426 EGFGEFIKPVL

-451 GAVWG
+451 GAVTG
-456 FSTLALSLKAVNVG
+456 FASMAVFMKASNVVP
-470 AKGIEA
+470 KGIESITKFVTTLGTNPVLA
-476 FPKLIASL
+476 TATGLSL
-484 TTSLTANPMLA
+484 LA
-495 AATGIGILASG
+495 AGI
-506 LIGLSTAID
+506 IGVAVAID
-515 AYNAKEGKKD
+515 TYRAKEGKKD

-634 DTTGEGLIKQF
+634 DATGEGLIKQF

-681 ETINTLTKQLLD
+681 ETINTLTQQLLD

-702 NKVKWDLLNNDAEN
+702 NKAKWDLLNNDAEN
-716 APLTS
+716 APITS
-721 ESFANV
+721 ESFANLV
-727 VNKSSEYAG
+727 DKSGEYAK
-736 EMTDN
+736 EMEEN
-741 ANELAKNSLLH
+741 ADESAKNAMAQASLAL
-752 AEKTLKESNEQGL
+752 ERSNKRGL
-765 IPGDEGYYSQS
+765 VPGDDEYFNQS
-776 MYDRDVANIQKQR
+776 MYDKTVSEIKKQR

-799 PMEMLVNKVLKEY
+799 PIELLTNKILSEY
-812 GKEFD
+812 GEEFD
-817 ERDAKLRNMDYN
+817 RRDENIKNMDYN
-829 TEINLDI
+829 SMVNLHQ
-836 PFSGKIGL
+836 KTIGL
-844 SDKKSQRGLKDFLKE
+844 TNPKSQRGLKDFLKE
-859 NSDAIKQFREDVA
+859 NSEAIKQFREEVA
-872 SMDTIPEDMQK
+872 SMDTIPADVQK

-892 SITGNEVARK
+892 SITGNEEAK
-902 GFLKKLFSESY
+902 KSFLKKLFSESDAK
-913 EKDLSWHAKDY
+913 ELSWHAKY
-924 AKRFGY
+924 IAERYGY
-930 SLKDAFSKPIPIST
+930 SLKKEFSKPIPIST
-944 NILLQNGSMSGMENI
+944 NIRLLNGSMSGMENI

-1047 ELSGINPSVGG
+1047 ELSGINSSVGG

-1071 GGNASE
+1071 GGNVSE

>member
-6 YKLAVR
+6 YKLAIR
-12 IMGIMDGSLG
+12 IMGIMDGSLS
-22 KSVALTKKQLRDIAK
+22 KSAALTKKQMRDIAK
-37 QATAPGISSGKLTNN
+37 QVAAPGALGLGPIEQLTKN

-64 KIGKAGAIA
+64 KIGKAGAVA
-73 MGTISAAALAAGKKA
+73 MGTVSAAALMAGKKA

-140 MALAGWSVE
+140 MALAGWSVN

-186 IGENGTN
+186 IGENGEN
-193 LQRFLDVATMANNKS
+193 LQRFLDVATKANNKS

-246 GIKGSEAGTALNAI
+246 GIKGSEAGTAMKAI
-260 MINLTTGAGQAGKA
+260 MINLTAGIGRAGKA
-274 MKKLG
+274 MNTLG
-279 VSAFQDGK
+279 VSAFDKTTGK
-287 FKGLKQT
+287 FKGLKT
-294 LTEVRDKLAGMTEEE
+294 VLTELNEKFSTMNDE
-309 QNYYKARIG
+309 QANTYKAMLG
-318 GKHHIDAFTHLL
+318 GKHHLDAFNDLL
-330 NGLDAVKDGKNEWD
+330 QGLTSEKNGKNEWD
-344 GLNESLRNANGS
+344 SLNESLRNANGS
-356 LQQMAATKMDNL
+356 LQEMAATKMDNL
-368 WGDTKILESAMQ
+368 WGDTKILQSAMQ

-400 FTNMVYTSDGF
+400 FTNMVYASDGF
-411 IGNLEEL
+411 IGNLEEM
-418 YPKLKRNA
+418 YPKLKRGA
-426 EGFGEFVKPVI
+426 EGFGEFIKPVL

-451 GAVWG
+451 GAVTGFASMAVVMKG
-456 FSTLALSLKAVNVG
+456 FSLYSNV
-470 AKGIEA
+470 ATGI
-476 FPKLIASL
+476 PKLIAF
-484 TTSLTANPMLA
+484 LTANPVLVAVTAIGALA
-495 AATGIGILASG
+495 GGI
-506 LIGLSTAID
+506 IGVATAID
-515 AYNAKEGKKD
+515 AYKAKEGKKD
-525 LNKRFGDMKLS
+525 LSKRFGDMKLS

-622 MHFSIRGLFGDG
+622 MHFSIRGLFGEG
-634 DTTGEGLIKQF
+634 DATGEGLIKQF

-681 ETINTLTKQLLD
+681 ETINTLTQQLLD

-702 NKVKWDLLNNDAEN
+702 NKAKWDLLNNDVEN

-721 ESFANV
+721 ESFANL
-727 VNKSSEYAG
+727 VNKSSEYAK
-736 EMTDN
+736 EMTEN
-741 ANELAKNSLLH
+741 ADELAKNALMS
-752 AEKTLKESNEQGL
+752 AEATLKKSKELGL
-765 IPGDEGYYSQS
+765 SEGQDGYYSQS
-776 MYDRDVANIQKQR
+776 MYDRDIAKIQKQR

-799 PMEMLVNKVLKEY
+799 PIELLTNKILSAY

-817 ERDAKLRNMDYN
+817 ERDNRIRNLEPGAVLRYDEEDLVRFEN
-829 TEINLDI
+829 
-836 PFSGKIGL
+836 
-844 SDKKSQRGLKDFLKE
+844 KKAQRGLEDHLKE
-859 NSDAIKQFREDVA
+859 YAEPIKQFREEVA
-872 SMDTIPEDMQK
+872 SMETIPEDVQK
-883 TLDELNRIE
+883 TLDKLDKIE
-892 SITGNEVARK
+892 SVTGDKKQRK
-902 GFLKKLFSESY
+902 KFLQNFFGSES
-913 EKDLSWHAKDY
+913 ELTESAKYY
-924 AKRFGY
+924 ASVYGY
-930 SLKDAFSKPIPIST
+930 SLKKEFSKPISVNT
-944 NILLQNGSMSGMENI
+944 NIQLQNGSMSGMENI

-1011 VNGPTNAL
+1011 VDGPTNAL

-1038 ASLLHQANA
+1038 ASLLQQANA
-1047 ELSGINPSVGG
+1047 ELSGINSSVGG
-1058 QQNISYSPTINIT
+1058 QQNISYSPVINIS
-1071 GGNASE
+1071 GGNANE
-1077 LKSALSDSY
+1077 LKAALTDSY

>member
-12 IMGIMDGSLG
+12 IMGIMDGSLS
-22 KSVALTKKQLRDIAK
+22 KSAALTKKQMRDIAK
-37 QATAPGISSGKLTNN
+37 IAAAPGIPGPMKQLADN
-52 EKILNAPYNAMK
+52 EKILNAPFNAMK
-64 KIGKAGAIA
+64 KIGKAGAVA
-73 MGTISAAALAAGKKA
+73 MGTISAAALMAGRKA

-140 MALAGWSVE
+140 MALAGWSVDE
-149 DSVKALPSVLKLS
+149 SVKALPSVLKLS

-186 IGENGTN
+186 IGENGEN

-221 TGGVFKGLKVD
+221 TGGVFKGLRVD

-274 MKKLG
+274 MQKLG
-279 VSAFQDGK
+279 VSAFENGK

-294 LTEVRDKLAGMTEEE
+294 LTEVRDKLSGLTEEQ

-368 WGDTKILESAMQ
+368 WGDTKILQSAMQ

-386 NDALNIPLRDGAKA
+386 SDAINIPLRDGAKA
-400 FTNMVYTSDGF
+400 FTNMVYASDGF

-418 YPKLKRNA
+418 YPKLKRGA
-426 EGFGEFVKPVI
+426 EGFGEFVKPVL

-470 AKGIEA
+470 AKGIVA
-476 FPKLIASL
+476 F
-484 TTSLTANPMLA
+484 
-495 AATGIGILASG
+495 SG
-506 LIGLSTAID
+506 LIMDLAANPVLAAVTGLGLLAAGIVGVSKAID
-515 AYNAKEGKKD
+515 TYNAKEGKKD

-536 LKELNDVAMEI
+536 LKELGDVAMEI

-564 AVGQYSKEI
+564 AVGQYNKEI

-634 DTTGEGLIKQF
+634 DATGEGLIKQF

-681 ETINTLTKQLLD
+681 ETINTLTKQMLD
-693 LKEQAMQSE
+693 LKEQVMRAE
-702 NKVKWDLLNNDAEN
+702 NNAKWDLLSNDVEN

-721 ESFANV
+721 ESFANL
-727 VNKSSEYAG
+727 VNKSGEYAK
-736 EMTDN
+736 EMEEN
-741 ANELAKNSLLH
+741 ADESAKNAMAQASLAL
-752 AEKTLKESNEQGL
+752 ERSNKRGL
-765 IPGDEGYYSQS
+765 VPGDDEYFSQS
-776 MYDRDVANIQKQR
+776 MYDRTVSEIKNKR
-789 QSVVMEAKAK
+789 QNVVMEAKAK
-799 PMEMLVNKVLKEY
+799 PIELLTNKLLSAYEKEFAERDNRIRNMTPGEKANNTEETLLSFTNSKAQRGLRDSLKEY
-812 GKEFD
+812 AE
-817 ERDAKLRNMDYN
+817 
-829 TEINLDI
+829 
-836 PFSGKIGL
+836 P
-844 SDKKSQRGLKDFLKE
+844 
-859 NSDAIKQFREDVA
+859 IKQFREEVA
-872 SMDTIPEDMQK
+872 NMESIPEEVQK
-883 TLDELNRIE
+883 TLDKLDKLE
-892 SITGNEVARK
+892 SVSGNSNAGK
-902 GFLKKLFSESY
+902 SFLKKFYGNEKQLSEA
-913 EKDLSWHAKDY
+913 AKEFALGYGY
-924 AKRFGY
+924 A
-930 SLKDAFSKPIPIST
+930 LKKELSKPIPIST

-972 KVNMPIAPFA
+972 KVNMPIAPFS

-997 DKPSLIRKFAVGGR
+997 DKPSLIRKFAIGGR

-1038 ASLLHQANA
+1038 ASLLQQANA

-1058 QQNISYSPTINIT
+1058 QQNISYSPTINIS

-1077 LKSALSDSY
+1077 IKSALSDSY
-1086 LDFKAMMDRYARETR
+1086 ADFKAMMDRYARETR
-1101 RVSF
+1101 RTSF

>member
-12 IMGIMDGSLG
+12 IMGIMDGSLS
-22 KSVALTKKQLRDIAK
+22 KSAALTKKQIRDIAK
-37 QATAPGISSGKLTNN
+37 QAAAPGTLGPIEQLAKND
-52 EKILNAPYNAMK
+52 KILNAPYNAMK
-64 KIGKAGAIA
+64 KIGKAGVVA
-73 MGTISAAALAAGKKA
+73 MGTISAAALMAGKKA

-101 WKGTAKATEAEF
+101 WKGTAKASEEEF

-186 IGENGTN
+186 IGENGEN
-193 LQRFLDVATMANNKS
+193 LQRFLDVATTANNKS

-221 TGGVFKGLKVD
+221 TGGVFKGLNVD

-279 VSAFQDGK
+279 VSAFKDGK

-294 LTEVRDKLAGMTEEE
+294 LTDVRDKLAGLTEEE
-309 QNYYKARIG
+309 QNFYKARIG

-330 NGLDAVKDGKNEWD
+330 NGLDATKDGKKEWD
-344 GLNESLRNANGS
+344 SLNESLRNANGS

-368 WGDTKILESAMQ
+368 WGDTKILQSAMQ

-386 NDALNIPLRDGAKA
+386 NDAINIPLRDGTKA
-400 FTNMVYTSDGF
+400 FTNMVYASDGF
-411 IGNLEEL
+411 IGNLEEM

-437 KIGEFF
+437 KMGEFF

-451 GAVWG
+451 GAVAG
-456 FSTLALSLKAVNVG
+456 FSSMAVFMKASNVVP
-470 AKGIEA
+470 KGIESIVG
-476 FPKLIASL
+476 LV
-484 TTSLTANPMLA
+484 TTLGANPAVAIMNGISLLA
-495 AATGIGILASG
+495 AGI
-506 LIGLSTAID
+506 IGVAVAVD
-515 AYNAKEGKKD
+515 KYNAKEGKKD
-525 LNKRFGDMKLS
+525 LSKRFGDMKLS
-536 LKELNDVAMEI
+536 LKELNDVALEI

-564 AVGQYSKEI
+564 AVGQYSKDI
-573 DRTAESLQKLQLR
+573 DKTAESIEKLQLR
-586 LSVNS
+586 LSVSS
-591 DFNKEDAEKLGTE
+591 DFNPEDAEKLGTE

-622 MHFSIRGLFGDG
+622 MHFSIRGLFGEDSE
-634 DTTGEGLIKQF
+634 TGESLIKQF

-681 ETINTLTKQLLD
+681 ETINTLTQQILD
-693 LKEQAMQSE
+693 LKEQVMQTE

-721 ESFANV
+721 ESFTNV
-727 VNKSSEYAG
+727 VNQASEYGG

-741 ANELAKNSLLH
+741 ANELAKNVLMN
-752 AEKTLKESNEQGL
+752 AESALKKSKELGL
-765 IPGDEGYYSQS
+765 SEGDEGYYSQE
-776 MYDRDVANIQKQR
+776 MYDRTASDVEKQR
-789 QSVVMEAKAK
+789 KDTILRAKAK
-799 PMEMLVNKVLKEY
+799 PMEVLTNKILSLY
-812 GKEFD
+812 GKDFE
-817 ERDAKLRNMDYN
+817 EREERIVN
-829 TEINLDI
+829 I
-836 PFSGKIGL
+836 PSVTSLLEHKGIERLTQLK
-844 SDKKSQRGLKDFLKE
+844 DPNAQRGLADFLKE
-859 NSDAIKQFREDVA
+859 NSDAIKQFREEVAGMDHIPDDVQE
-872 SMDTIPEDMQK
+872 TIDK
-883 TLDELNRIE
+883 LNKIE
-892 SITGNEVARK
+892 SITPDKKSKDEY
-902 GFLKKLFSESY
+902 LQKLFMTDKEFSEAAKWFA
-913 EKDLSWHAKDY
+913 EKRHY
-924 AKRFGY
+924 T
-930 SLKDAFSKPIPIST
+930 LKSELSKPVPIST
-944 NILLQNGSMSGMENI
+944 NIQLQSGSMSG
-959 LNSVRNF
+959 LDGVLASVRNF
-966 FSGQNV
+966 LSGRNV
-972 KVNMPIAPFA
+972 QVNMPVAPYA
-982 NPAAKVESTAKAKGL
+982 SLEEKIKATAKAKGL
-997 DKPSLIRKFAVGGR
+997 DKPSLIRRYAVGGR

-1038 ASLLHQANA
+1038 AGLLQQANA

-1086 LDFKAMMDRYARETR
+1086 LDFKAMMDRYAREAR

>member
-6 YKLAVR
+6 YKLAIR

-22 KSVALTKKQLRDIAK
+22 KSLALTKKQMRDIAK
-37 QATAPGISSGKLTNN
+37 QVSAPGALGLGTMEQLAKN

-64 KIGKAGAIA
+64 KIGKAGVVA
-73 MGTISAAALAAGKKA
+73 MGTISAAALMAGKKA

-140 MALAGWSVE
+140 MALAGWSVD
-149 DSVKALPSVLKLS
+149 DSVKALPSVLRLA

-186 IGENGTN
+186 IGENGAN

-221 TGGVFKGLKVD
+221 TGGVFKGLRVD

-294 LTEVRDKLAGMTEEE
+294 LTDVRDKLAGLTEEQ
-309 QNYYKARIG
+309 QNFYKARIG

-330 NGLDAVKDGKNEWD
+330 NGLDATKDGKKEWD
-344 GLNESLRNANGS
+344 SLNESLRNANGS

-368 WGDTKILESAMQ
+368 WGDTKILQSAMQ

-400 FTNMVYTSDGF
+400 FTNMVYASDGF

-451 GAVWG
+451 GALAG
-456 FSTLALSLKAVNVG
+456 FSSMAVFMKGSNVVP
-470 AKGIEA
+470 KGIESITK
-476 FPKLIASL
+476 FV
-484 TTSLTANPMLA
+484 TTLGANPVLA
-495 AATGIGILASG
+495 TATGISLLAGGI
-506 LIGLSTAID
+506 IGVATAVNT
-515 AYNAKEGKKD
+515 YRAKEGKKD

-536 LKELNDVAMEI
+536 LKELNDVALEI
-547 VGKKT
+547 IGKKT
-552 FERLSQASKQLS
+552 FERLSQASKQLT
-564 AVGQYSKEI
+564 AVGQYSKDI

-622 MHFSIRGLFGDG
+622 MHFSIRGLFGEG
-634 DTTGEGLIKQF
+634 DATGEGLIKQF

-681 ETINTLTKQLLD
+681 ETINTLTNQILD
-693 LKEQAMQSE
+693 LKEQVMQSE
-702 NKVKWDLLNNDAEN
+702 NKAKWDLLNNDVEN

-721 ESFANV
+721 ESFANLV
-727 VNKSSEYAG
+727 DKSGEYAK
-736 EMTDN
+736 EMSDN
-741 ANELAKNSLLH
+741 ADELAKNALMH
-752 AEKTLKESNEQGL
+752 AESALKKSKELGL
-765 IPGDEGYYSQS
+765 SEGQDGYYSQS
-776 MYDRDVANIQKQR
+776 MYDRAVANINKQR
-789 QSVVMEAKAK
+789 QSVVMEAKTK
-799 PMEMLVNKVLKEY
+799 PVKMLLDKALSTY
-812 GKEFD
+812 SKEFE
-817 ERDAKLRNMDYN
+817 ERDNQLRNLSMEESDYYLPN
-829 TEINLDI
+829 YLVR
-836 PFSGKIGL
+836 FKQ
-844 SDKKSQRGLKDFLKE
+844 SDKIAETGLINFLKE
-859 NSDAIKQFREDVA
+859 NKSAIKQFREEVQNMDEVSDDVK
-872 SMDTIPEDMQK
+872 Q
-883 TLDELNRIE
+883 TLEKLDKVM
-892 SITGNEVARK
+892 SITGNKEYQQNYLKRFFGSEEQLSEGAKDFAKRY
-902 GFLKKLFSESY
+902 GYALKKE
-913 EKDLSWHAKDY
+913 
-924 AKRFGY
+924 
-930 SLKDAFSKPIPIST
+930 FSKPFQIST
-944 NILLQNGSMSGMENI
+944 NIQLQNGSMSGMDNI
-959 LNSVRNF
+959 LNSVRNY
-966 FSGQNV
+966 FSNQNV
-972 KVNMPIAPFA
+972 KVNMPIAPYA
-982 NPAAKVESTAKAKGL
+982 NASEKIESTIKSKGL

-1058 QQNISYSPTINIT
+1058 QQNISYSPTINIS
-1071 GGNASE
+1071 GGNANE
-1077 LKSALSDSY
+1077 LKAALTDSY
-1086 LDFKAMMDRYARETR
+1086 ADFKAMMDRYARETR

>member
-6 YKLAVR
+6 YKLAIR

-22 KSVALTKKQLRDIAK
+22 KSLALTKKQMRDIAK
-37 QATAPGISSGKLTNN
+37 QVSAPGALGLGTMEQLAKN

-64 KIGKAGAIA
+64 KIGKAGAVA
-73 MGTISAAALAAGKKA
+73 MGTISAAALMAGKKA

-140 MALAGWSVE
+140 MALAGWSVG

-186 IGENGTN
+186 IGENGAN
-193 LQRFLDVATMANNKS
+193 LQRFLDVATTANNKS

-221 TGGVFKGLKVD
+221 TGGVFKGLRVD

-294 LTEVRDKLAGMTEEE
+294 LTDVRDKLAGLTEEQ
-309 QNYYKARIG
+309 QNFYKARIG

-368 WGDTKILESAMQ
+368 WGDTKILQSAMQ

-400 FTNMVYTSDGF
+400 FTNMVYASDGF

-437 KIGEFF
+437 KVGEFF

-451 GAVWG
+451 GAVAG
-456 FSTLALSLKAVNVG
+456 FSSMAVFMKASNVVP
-470 AKGIEA
+470 KGIESIA
-476 FPKLIASL
+476 KLV
-484 TTSLTANPMLA
+484 TTLGANPVLAWATGLSLLAGGIIGVA
-495 AATGIGILASG
+495 AAV
-506 LIGLSTAID
+506 D

-525 LNKRFGDMKLS
+525 LSKRFGDMKLS
-536 LKELNDVAMEI
+536 LKELGDVAMEI

-622 MHFSIRGLFGDG
+622 MHFSIRGLFGEG
-634 DTTGEGLIKQF
+634 DATGEGLIKQF

-652 RGDVERIGKQLGDEY
+652 RGKVERIGKKLGDEY

-681 ETINTLTKQLLD
+681 ETINTLTQQILD
-693 LKEQAMQSE
+693 LKEQVMQSE
-702 NKVKWDLLNNDAEN
+702 RKIKWDLLNNDAEN

-736 EMTDN
+736 EMAEN
-741 ANELAKNSLLH
+741 ADELAKNTLLH
-752 AEKTLKESNEQGL
+752 AEAALKTSNEQGL
-765 IPGDEGYYSQS
+765 VPGDEGYFNQA
-776 MYDRDVANIQKQR
+776 MYDRTVANTKKKR
-789 QSVVMEAKAK
+789 QDTIIEVKAK
-799 PMEMLVNKVLKEY
+799 PIELLTNKILSEY
-812 GKEFD
+812 GEEFD
-817 ERDAKLRNMDYN
+817 RRDENIKNMDYN
-829 TEINLDI
+829 SMLNLHQ
-836 PFSGKIGL
+836 KTIGL
-844 SDKKSQRGLKDFLKE
+844 TNPKSQRGLKDFLKE
-859 NSDAIKQFREDVA
+859 NSEAIKQFREEVA
-872 SMDTIPEDMQK
+872 SMDTIPADVQK

-892 SITGNEVARK
+892 SITGNEEAK
-902 GFLKKLFSESY
+902 KSFLKKLFSESDAK
-913 EKDLSWHAKDY
+913 ELSWHAKY
-924 AKRFGY
+924 IAERYGY
-930 SLKDAFSKPIPIST
+930 SLKKEFSKPIPIST
-944 NILLQNGSMSGMENI
+944 NILLQNGSMSGMESV
-959 LNSVRNF
+959 LNSVRNY
-966 FSGQNV
+966 FSNQNV
-972 KVNMPIAPFA
+972 KVNMPIAPYA
-982 NPAAKVESTAKAKGL
+982 NASEKIESTIKSKGL

-1058 QQNISYSPTINIT
+1058 QQNISYSPTINIS
-1071 GGNASE
+1071 GGNANE
-1077 LKSALSDSY
+1077 LKAALTDSY
-1086 LDFKAMMDRYARETR
+1086 ADFKAMMDRYARETR

>member
-12 IMGIMDGSLG
+12 IMGIMDGSLS
-22 KSVALTKKQLRDIAK
+22 KSAALTKKQIRDIAK
-37 QATAPGISSGKLTNN
+37 QAAAPGALGPIEQLAKND
-52 EKILNAPYNAMK
+52 KILNAPYNAMK
-64 KIGKAGAIA
+64 KIGKARVVA
-73 MGTISAAALAAGKKA
+73 MGTISAAALMAGKKA

-101 WKGTAKATEAEF
+101 WKGTAKASEEEF

-140 MALAGWSVE
+140 MALAGWSVN

-186 IGENGTN
+186 IGENGEN

-279 VSAFQDGK
+279 VSAFKDGK

-294 LTEVRDKLAGMTEEE
+294 LTDVRDKLAGLTEEE
-309 QNYYKARIG
+309 QNFYKARIG

-330 NGLDAVKDGKNEWD
+330 NGLDATKDGKKEWD
-344 GLNESLRNANGS
+344 SLNESLRNANGS

-368 WGDTKILESAMQ
+368 WGDTKILQSAMQ

-386 NDALNIPLRDGAKA
+386 NDAINIPLRDGAKA
-400 FTNMVYTSDGF
+400 FTNMVYASDGF
-411 IGNLEEL
+411 IGNLDEL

-437 KIGEFF
+437 KMGEFF

-451 GAVWG
+451 GAVSG
-456 FSTLALSLKAVNVG
+456 FGILAVSLKAINVG
-470 AKGIEA
+470 AKGIESISGFVA
-476 FPKLIASL
+476 
-484 TTSLTANPMLA
+484 TMGANPMLA
-495 AATGIGILASG
+495 AATVLGLFVSG
-506 LIGLSTAID
+506 MIGLSTAID
-515 AYNAKEGKKD
+515 TYNAKEGKKD
-525 LNKRFGDMKLS
+525 LSKRFGDMKLS
-536 LKELNDVAMEI
+536 LKELGDVAMEI
-547 VGKKT
+547 VGRKT

-564 AVGQYSKEI
+564 AVAQYGKDI
-573 DRTAESLQKLQLR
+573 DRTAESIKKLQLR
-586 LSVNS
+586 LSVSS
-591 DFNKEDAEKLGTE
+591 DFNAEDAEKLGTE
-604 LESLASG
+604 LEQLASG

-622 MHFSIRGLFGDG
+622 MHFSIRGLFGEDSE
-634 DTTGEGLIKQF
+634 TGESLIKQF
-645 DGMYTSI
+645 DGMYTSV

-681 ETINTLTKQLLD
+681 ETINTLTQQILD
-693 LKEQAMQSE
+693 LKEQVMQSE
-702 NKVKWDLLNNDAEN
+702 NKAKWDLLNNDAEN

-721 ESFANV
+721 DSFANLV
-727 VNKSSEYAG
+727 DKSGEYAK
-736 EMTDN
+736 EMSDN
-741 ANELAKNSLLH
+741 ADESAKNAMAQASLAL
-752 AEKTLKESNEQGL
+752 ERSNKRGL
-765 IPGDEGYYSQS
+765 VPGDDEYFGQS
-776 MYDRDVANIQKQR
+776 MYDKTVSEIKNKR
-789 QSVVMEAKAK
+789 QNVVTEAKAK

-817 ERDAKLRNMDYN
+817 ERDANLRNMDYH
-829 TEINLDI
+829 TELGINI
-836 PFSGKIGL
+836 PDSGKIGL
-844 SDKKSQRGLKDFLKE
+844 IDKKSQRGLKDFLKE

-872 SMDTIPEDMQK
+872 SMDTIPSDVQK

-892 SITGNEVARK
+892 SITGDEGARK
-902 GFLKKLFSESY
+902 GFLKKLFSESD
-913 EKDLSWHAKDY
+913 EKELSLYAKDY
-924 AKRFGY
+924 AKRYGY
-930 SLKDAFSKPIPIST
+930 ALKKEFSKPFQIST
-944 NILLQNGSMSGMENI
+944 NIQLQSGSMSGMD
-959 LNSVRNF
+959 SVLSSVKNY
-966 FSGQNV
+966 FSNQNV

-982 NPAAKVESTAKAKGL
+982 NPAAKIDSTVKAKGL

-1019 IGEGGD
+1019 IGEEGD

-1047 ELSGINPSVGG
+1047 ELSGINSSVGG
-1058 QQNISYSPTINIT
+1058 QQNISYSPTINIS
-1071 GGNASE
+1071 GGNATE
-1077 LKSALSDSY
+1077 LKAALTDSY
-1086 LDFKAMMDRYARETR
+1086 ADFKAMMDRYARETR

>member
-6 YKLAVR
+6 YKLAIR

-22 KSVALTKKQLRDIAK
+22 KSLALTKKQMRDIAK
-37 QATAPGISSGKLTNN
+37 QVSAPGALGLGPIEQLTKN

-64 KIGKAGAIA
+64 KIGKAGAVA
-73 MGTISAAALAAGKKA
+73 MGTISAAALMAGKKA

-140 MALAGWSVE
+140 MALAGWSVN

-186 IGENGTN
+186 IGENGEN
-193 LQRFLDVATMANNKS
+193 LQRFLDVATTANNKS

-221 TGGVFKGLKVD
+221 TGGVFKGLNVD

-279 VSAFQDGK
+279 VSAFKDGK

-294 LTEVRDKLAGMTEEE
+294 LTDVRDKLAGMTEEE
-309 QNYYKARIG
+309 QNFYKARIG

-330 NGLDAVKDGKNEWD
+330 NGLDATKDGKKEWD
-344 GLNESLRNANGS
+344 SLNESLRNANGS

-368 WGDTKILESAMQ
+368 WGDTKILQSAMQ

-386 NDALNIPLRDGAKA
+386 NDAINIPLRDGAKA
-400 FTNMVYTSDGF
+400 FTNMVYASDGF

-437 KIGEFF
+437 KMGEFF

-451 GAVWG
+451 GAVSG
-456 FSTLALSLKAVNVG
+456 FATLAVGLKAISTAANGITVISELATVLGG
-470 AKGIEA
+470 ATVLAG
-476 FPKLIASL
+476 
-484 TTSLTANPMLA
+484 TAGLA
-495 AATGIGILASG
+495 ALAAGIVGVSVAVD
-506 LIGLSTAID
+506 T
-515 AYNAKEGKKD
+515 YKAKEGKKD
-525 LNKRFGDMKLS
+525 LAKRFGDMRLS
-536 LKELNDVAMEI
+536 LKELNDVALEI
-547 VGKKT
+547 VGRKT

-564 AVGQYSKEI
+564 AVAQYGKDI
-573 DRTAESLQKLQLR
+573 DRTAESIKKLQLR
-586 LSVNS
+586 LSVS
-591 DFNKEDAEKLGTE
+591 SEFNAEDAEKLGTE
-604 LESLASG
+604 LEQLASG

-622 MHFSIRGLFGDG
+622 MHFSIRGLFGEDSE
-634 DTTGEGLIKQF
+634 TGESLIKQF

-667 KKAMEDGIITPIEQ
+667 KKAMEDGIIEPFEQ
-681 ETINTLTKQLLD
+681 ETINALTQQILD
-693 LKEQAMQSE
+693 LKEQVMQTE
-702 NKVKWDLLNNDAEN
+702 NKVKWDLLHNDAEN

-741 ANELAKNSLLH
+741 ANELAKNVLVN
-752 AEKTLKESNEQGL
+752 AEATLKKSKELGL
-765 IPGDEGYYSQS
+765 SEGQDGYYSQE
-776 MYDRDVANIQKQR
+776 MYDQTVANVEKLR
-789 QSVVMEAKAK
+789 QDTILKAK
-799 PMEMLVNKVLKEY
+799 TKPIDLLTDKLLSVYEKEFEERDNRIRNMTPLEKLNTTEEML
-812 GKEFD
+812 
-817 ERDAKLRNMDYN
+817 
-829 TEINLDI
+829 
-836 PFSGKIGL
+836 L
-844 SDKKSQRGLKDFLKE
+844 SFTNSNAQRGLKDSLKE
-859 NSDAIKQFREDVA
+859 YAEPIRKFREEVA
-872 SMDTIPEDMQK
+872 SMENVPEDIQN
-883 TLDELNRIE
+883 TLDKLDKLE
-892 SITGNEVARK
+892 SISGDGDAGKN
-902 GFLKKLFSESY
+902 FLKKFYGNDKQLSEA
-913 EKDLSWHAKDY
+913 AKDFALGYGY
-924 AKRFGY
+924 A
-930 SLKDAFSKPIPIST
+930 LKKELSKPISVNT
-944 NILLQNGSMSGMENI
+944 NIQLQNGSMSGMESV
-959 LNSVRNF
+959 LSSVRNY
-966 FSGQNV
+966 FSNQNV
-972 KVNMPIAPFA
+972 KVNMPIAPYA
-982 NPAAKVESTAKAKGL
+982 NAAEKIESTIKSKGL

-1047 ELSGINPSVGG
+1047 ELSGINSSVGG
-1058 QQNISYSPTINIT
+1058 QQNISYSPTINIS
-1071 GGNASE
+1071 GGNANE
-1077 LKSALSDSY
+1077 LKAALTDSY
-1086 LDFKAMMDRYARETR
+1086 ADFKAMMDRYARETR

>member
-12 IMGIMDGSLG
+12 IMGIMDGSLS
-22 KSVALTKKQLRDIAK
+22 KSAALTKKQMRDIAK
-37 QATAPGISSGKLTNN
+37 QAAAPGTLGPIEQFTKN
-52 EKILNAPYNAMK
+52 EKILNAPYKAMK
-64 KIGKAGAIA
+64 KIGKAGVVA
-73 MGTISAAALAAGKKA
+73 MGTISAAALMAGKKA

-101 WKGTAKATEAEF
+101 WKGTAKASEEEF

-140 MALAGWSVE
+140 MALAGWSVN

-186 IGENGTN
+186 IGENGEN
-193 LQRFLDVATMANNKS
+193 LQRFLDVATTANNKS

-221 TGGVFKGLKVD
+221 TGGVFKGLNVD

-279 VSAFQDGK
+279 VSAFKDGK

-294 LTEVRDKLAGMTEEE
+294 LTDVRDKLAGMTEEE
-309 QNYYKARIG
+309 QNFYKARIG

-330 NGLDAVKDGKNEWD
+330 NGLDATKDGKKEWD
-344 GLNESLRNANGS
+344 SLNEALRNANGS
-356 LQQMAATKMDNL
+356 LQEMAATKMDNL

-386 NDALNIPLRDGAKA
+386 SDALNVPLRDGAKA
-400 FTNMVYTSDGF
+400 FTNMVYASDGF

-437 KIGEFF
+437 KMGEFF

-451 GAVWG
+451 GAVSG
-456 FSTLALSLKAVNVG
+456 FATLAVGLKAISTAANGITVISKLATVLGG
-470 AKGIEA
+470 ATVLAG
-476 FPKLIASL
+476 
-484 TTSLTANPMLA
+484 TAGLA
-495 AATGIGILASG
+495 ALAAGIVGVSVAVD
-506 LIGLSTAID
+506 T
-515 AYNAKEGKKD
+515 YKAKEGKKD
-525 LNKRFGDMKLS
+525 LAKRFGDMRLS
-536 LKELNDVAMEI
+536 LKELNDVALEI
-547 VGKKT
+547 VGRKT

-564 AVGQYSKEI
+564 AVAQYGKDI
-573 DRTAESLQKLQLR
+573 DRTAESIKKLQLR
-586 LSVNS
+586 LSVSS
-591 DFNKEDAEKLGTE
+591 DFNAEDAEKLGTE
-604 LESLASG
+604 LEQLASG

-622 MHFSIRGLFGDG
+622 MHFSIRGLFGEDSE
-634 DTTGEGLIKQF
+634 TGESLIKQF

-667 KKAMEDGIITPIEQ
+667 KKAMEDGIIEPFEQ
-681 ETINTLTKQLLD
+681 ETINTLTQQILD
-693 LKEQAMQSE
+693 LKEQVMQTE
-702 NKVKWDLLNNDAEN
+702 NKVKWDLLHNDAEN

-727 VNKSSEYAG
+727 VNKASEYGG

-741 ANELAKNSLLH
+741 ANELAKNVLLNTEM
-752 AEKTLKESNEQGL
+752 ALKKSNELGL
-765 IPGDEGYYSQS
+765 SEGDEGYFSQE
-776 MYDRDVANIQKQR
+776 MYDQVVANAEKQR
-789 QSVVMEAKAK
+789 QDTILKAK
-799 PMEMLVNKVLKEY
+799 TKPIDLLTDKLLSVYEKEFEERDNRIRNMTPLEKLNTTEEML
-812 GKEFD
+812 
-817 ERDAKLRNMDYN
+817 
-829 TEINLDI
+829 
-836 PFSGKIGL
+836 L
-844 SDKKSQRGLKDFLKE
+844 SFTNSNAQRGLKDSLKE
-859 NSDAIKQFREDVA
+859 YAEPIRKFREEVASMENVPEDIQNTLDKLDKLESVSGNSDAGK
-872 SMDTIPEDMQK
+872 
-883 TLDELNRIE
+883 N
-892 SITGNEVARK
+892 
-902 GFLKKLFSESY
+902 FLKKFYGNEKQLSEAARDFALGY
-913 EKDLSWHAKDY
+913 GY
-924 AKRFGY
+924 A
-930 SLKDAFSKPIPIST
+930 LKKELSKPISVNT
-944 NILLQNGSMSGMENI
+944 NIQLQSGSMSGMNSV
-959 LNSVRNF
+959 LDSVRNY
-966 FSGQNV
+966 FSNQNV
-972 KVNMPIAPFA
+972 KVNMPIAPYA
-982 NPAAKVESTAKAKGL
+982 NASEKIESTIKSKGL

-1047 ELSGINPSVGG
+1047 ELSGINHSVGG
-1058 QQNISYSPTINIT
+1058 QQNISYSPTINIS
-1071 GGNASE
+1071 GGNANE
-1077 LKSALSDSY
+1077 LKAALTDSY
-1086 LDFKAMMDRYARETR
+1086 ADFKAMMDRYARETR

>member
-12 IMGIMDGSLG
+12 IMGIMDGSLS
-22 KSVALTKKQLRDIAK
+22 KSAALTKKQMRDIAK
-37 QATAPGISSGKLTNN
+37 IAAAPGIPGPMKQLADN

-64 KIGKAGAIA
+64 KIGKAGAVA
-73 MGTISAAALAAGKKA
+73 MGTISAAALMAGKKA

-101 WKGTAKATEAEF
+101 WKGTAKASEAEF
-113 NIAREAAMKY
+113 SLAREAALKY

-140 MALAGWSVE
+140 MALAGWSVG

-274 MKKLG
+274 MQKLG
-279 VSAFQDGK
+279 VSAFENGK

-294 LTEVRDKLAGMTEEE
+294 LTEVRDKLSGLTEEE

-330 NGLDAVKDGKNEWD
+330 NGLDAVKDGQKEWD
-344 GLNESLRNANGS
+344 SLNESLRNANGS

-368 WGDTKILESAMQ
+368 WGDTKILQSAMQ
-380 DLGIKV
+380 DLGIKAS
-386 NDALNIPLRDGAKA
+386 DAINIPLRDGAKE
-400 FTNMVYTSDGF
+400 FTNMVYASDEF

-418 YPKLKRNA
+418 YPKLKRGA
-426 EGFGEFVKPVI
+426 EGFGAFVKPVI

-451 GAVWG
+451 GAVTG
-456 FSTLALSLKAVNVG
+456 FASMAVFMKASNAVP
-470 AKGIEA
+470 KGIESIVGLVTA
-476 FPKLIASL
+476 LG
-484 TTSLTANPMLA
+484 ANPALA
-495 AATGIGILASG
+495 WATGLSLLAGGIIGVSV
-506 LIGLSTAID
+506 AID
-515 AYNAKEGKKD
+515 KYNAKEGKKD
-525 LNKRFGDMKLS
+525 LSKRFGDMKLS
-536 LKELNDVAMEI
+536 LKELGDVAMEI

-564 AVGQYSKEI
+564 AVGQYSKDI

-622 MHFSIRGLFGDG
+622 MHFSIRGLFGEG
-634 DTTGEGLIKQF
+634 DATGEGLIKQF

-681 ETINTLTKQLLD
+681 ETINTLTQQLLD
-693 LKEQAMQSE
+693 LKEQAMKSE
-702 NKVKWDLLNNDAEN
+702 NNAKWSLLNNDAEN

-727 VNKSSEYAG
+727 VNKSGEYAK
-736 EMTDN
+736 EMADN
-741 ANELAKNSLLH
+741 ADELAKNALMN
-752 AEKTLKESNEQGL
+752 AESALKKSKELGL
-765 IPGDEGYYSQS
+765 SEGQDGYYSQS
-776 MYDRDVANIQKQR
+776 MYNSAIADIEKRR
-789 QSVVMEAKAK
+789 QGVVMEAKAK
-799 PMEMLVNKVLKEY
+799 PIELLTNKILSAY
-812 GKEFD
+812 GKEFN
-817 ERDAKLRNMDYN
+817 ERDNRIRNLEPGAVLRYDEEDLVRFEN
-829 TEINLDI
+829 
-836 PFSGKIGL
+836 
-844 SDKKSQRGLKDFLKE
+844 KKAQRGLEDYLKE
-859 NSDAIKQFREDVA
+859 YAEPIKQFREEVA
-872 SMDTIPEDMQK
+872 SMETIPEDVQK
-883 TLDELNRIE
+883 TLDKLDKIE
-892 SITGNEVARK
+892 SVTGDKKQRK
-902 GFLKKLFSESY
+902 KFLQNFFGSES
-913 EKDLSWHAKDY
+913 ELTESAKYY
-924 AKRFGY
+924 ASVYGY
-930 SLKDAFSKPIPIST
+930 SLKKEFSKPISVNT
-944 NILLQNGSMSGMENI
+944 NIQLQNGSMSGMENI

-997 DKPSLIRKFAVGGR
+997 DKPSLIRKFAIGGR

-1038 ASLLHQANA
+1038 ASLLQQANA

-1058 QQNISYSPTINIT
+1058 HQNISYSPTINIS

-1077 LKSALSDSY
+1077 IKSALSDSY
-1086 LDFKAMMDRYARETR
+1086 ADFKAMMDRYARETR
-1101 RVSF
+1101 RTSF

>member
-6 YKLAVR
+6 YKLAIR

-22 KSVALTKKQLRDIAK
+22 KSLALTKKQMRDIAK
-37 QATAPGISSGKLTNN
+37 QVSAPGALGLGPMEQLTKN

-64 KIGKAGAIA
+64 KIGKAGVVA
-73 MGTISAAALAAGKKA
+73 MGTISAAALMAGKKA

-140 MALAGWSVE
+140 MALAGWSVN

-186 IGENGTN
+186 IGENGEN
-193 LQRFLDVATMANNKS
+193 LQRFLDVATTANNKS

-221 TGGVFKGLKVD
+221 TGGVFKGLRVD

-279 VSAFQDGK
+279 VSAFKDGK

-294 LTEVRDKLAGMTEEE
+294 LTDVRDKLAGLTEEE
-309 QNYYKARIG
+309 QNFYKARIG

-344 GLNESLRNANGS
+344 GLNEALRNANGS
-356 LQQMAATKMDNL
+356 LQEMAATKMDNL
-368 WGDTKILESAMQ
+368 WGDTKILQSAMQ

-386 NDALNIPLRDGAKA
+386 SDALNIPLRDGAKA
-400 FTNMVYTSDGF
+400 FTNMVYASDGF

-426 EGFGEFVKPVI
+426 EGFGEFIKPVI
-437 KIGEFF
+437 KMGEFF
-443 VSNPEWLT
+443 VSNPEWLK
-451 GAVWG
+451 GAVSG
-456 FSTLALSLKAVNVG
+456 FATLAVGLKTISTAANGITVISELATALGG
-470 AKGIEA
+470 ATVLATMGG
-476 FPKLIASL
+476 
-484 TTSLTANPMLA
+484 LTALA
-495 AATGIGILASG
+495 AGI
-506 LIGLSTAID
+506 IGVSVAID
-515 AYNAKEGKKD
+515 TYKAKEGKKD
-525 LNKRFGDMKLS
+525 LAKRFGDMRLS

-547 VGKKT
+547 VGRKT

-564 AVGQYSKEI
+564 AVAQYGKDI
-573 DRTAESLQKLQLR
+573 DKTAESIKKLQLR
-586 LSVNS
+586 LSVS
-591 DFNKEDAEKLGTE
+591 SEFNAEDAEKLGTE
-604 LESLASG
+604 LEQLASG

-622 MHFSIRGLFGDG
+622 MHFSIRGLFGEDSE
-634 DTTGEGLIKQF
+634 TGESLIKQF
-645 DGMYTSI
+645 DGMYTSV

-681 ETINTLTKQLLD
+681 ETINTLTQQILD
-693 LKEQAMQSE
+693 LKEQVMQTE
-702 NKVKWDLLNNDAEN
+702 NKVKWDLLHNDAEN

-741 ANELAKNSLLH
+741 ANELAKNVLMNTE
-752 AEKTLKESNEQGL
+752 ATLKKSNELGL
-765 IPGDEGYYSQS
+765 SEGDEGYFSQE
-776 MYDRDVANIQKQR
+776 MYDQTVANVEKLR
-789 QSVVMEAKAK
+789 QDTILEAKTK
-799 PMEMLVNKVLKEY
+799 PIDLLTDKLLSVYEKEFEERDNRIRNMTPLEKLNTTEEMLLSFTNSKAQRGLRDSLKEY
-812 GKEFD
+812 AEPI
-817 ERDAKLRNMDYN
+817 R
-829 TEINLDI
+829 
-836 PFSGKIGL
+836 
-844 SDKKSQRGLKDFLKE
+844 
-859 NSDAIKQFREDVA
+859 QFREEVA
-872 SMDTIPEDMQK
+872 NMENVPEDIQN
-883 TLDELNRIE
+883 TLDKLDKLE
-892 SITGNEVARK
+892 SISGNGDAGK
-902 GFLKKLFSESY
+902 NFLKKFYGNDKQLSEA
-913 EKDLSWHAKDY
+913 AKEFALGYGY
-924 AKRFGY
+924 A
-930 SLKDAFSKPIPIST
+930 LKKELSKPIPIST
-944 NILLQNGSMSGMENI
+944 NIQLQNGSMSGMESV
-959 LNSVRNF
+959 LNSVRNY
-966 FSGQNV
+966 FSNQNV
-972 KVNMPIAPFA
+972 KVNMPIAPYA
-982 NPAAKVESTAKAKGL
+982 NAAEKIESTIKSKGL

-1047 ELSGINPSVGG
+1047 ELSGINSSVGG
-1058 QQNISYSPTINIT
+1058 QQNISYSPTINIS
-1071 GGNASE
+1071 GGNANE
-1077 LKSALSDSY
+1077 LKAALTDSY
-1086 LDFKAMMDRYARETR
+1086 ADFKAMMDRYARETR

>member
-6 YKLAVR
+6 YKLAIR

-22 KSVALTKKQLRDIAK
+22 KSLALTKKQMRDIAK
-37 QATAPGISSGKLTNN
+37 QVSAPGALGLGPIEQLTKN

-64 KIGKAGAIA
+64 KIGKAGAVA
-73 MGTISAAALAAGKKA
+73 MGTISAAALMAGKKA

-101 WKGTAKATEAEF
+101 WKGTAKASGAEF
-113 NIAREAAMKY
+113 NLAREAAMKY

-140 MALAGWSVE
+140 MALAGWNVDE
-149 DSVKALPSVLKLS
+149 SVKALPSVLKLS

-186 IGENGTN
+186 IGENGEN
-193 LQRFLDVATMANNKS
+193 LQRFLDVATTANNKS

-221 TGGVFKGLKVD
+221 TGGVFKGLRVD

-246 GIKGSEAGTALNAI
+246 GIKGSEAGIALNAI

-274 MKKLG
+274 MQKLG
-279 VSAFQDGK
+279 VSAFENGK

-294 LTEVRDKLAGMTEEE
+294 LTEVRDKLSGLTEEQ

-318 GKHHIDAFTHLL
+318 GKHHIDTFTHLL

-344 GLNESLRNANGS
+344 GLNESLRTANGS

-368 WGDTKILESAMQ
+368 WGDTKILQSAMQ

-386 NDALNIPLRDGAKA
+386 SDAINIPLRDGAKA
-400 FTNMVYTSDGF
+400 FTNMVYASDGF

-418 YPKLKRNA
+418 YPKLKRGA
-426 EGFGEFVKPVI
+426 EGFGEFAKPVI

-451 GAVWG
+451 GAVAG

-470 AKGIEA
+470 AKGIEG
-476 FPKLIASL
+476 FSKLIAL
-484 TTSLTANPMLA
+484 LGANPVLA
-495 AATGIGILASG
+495 TATGISLLVGG

-515 AYNAKEGKKD
+515 TYNAKEGKKD

-536 LKELNDVAMEI
+536 LKELGDVAMEI

-622 MHFSIRGLFGDG
+622 MHFSIRGLFGEG
-634 DTTGEGLIKQF
+634 DATGEGLIKQF

-681 ETINTLTKQLLD
+681 ETINTLTQQLLD

-702 NKVKWDLLNNDAEN
+702 NNAKWNLLNNDAEN

-727 VNKSSEYAG
+727 VNKSGEYAK
-736 EMTDN
+736 EMADN
-741 ANELAKNSLLH
+741 ADELAKNAMMN
-752 AEKTLKESNEQGL
+752 AESALKKSKELGL
-765 IPGDEGYYSQS
+765 SEGQDWYYSQS
-776 MYDRDVANIQKQR
+776 MYDSTIAEIEKRR

-799 PMEMLVNKVLKEY
+799 PIELLTNKLLSAYE
-812 GKEFD
+812 KEFD
-817 ERDAKLRNMDYN
+817 ERDNRIRNMTPGEKANN
-829 TEINLDI
+829 TEETL
-836 PFSGKIGL
+836 L
-844 SDKKSQRGLKDFLKE
+844 SFTNSKAQRGLKDSLKE
-859 NSDAIKQFREDVA
+859 YAEPIKQFREEVA
-872 SMDTIPEDMQK
+872 NMESIPEEVQK
-883 TLDELNRIE
+883 TLDKLDKLE
-892 SITGNEVARK
+892 SVSGNSNAGK
-902 GFLKKLFSESY
+902 SFLKKFYGNEKQLSEA
-913 EKDLSWHAKDY
+913 AKEFALGYGY
-924 AKRFGY
+924 A
-930 SLKDAFSKPIPIST
+930 LKKELSKPIPIST

-997 DKPSLIRKFAVGGR
+997 DKPSLIRKFAIGGR

-1038 ASLLHQANA
+1038 ASLLQQANA

-1058 QQNISYSPTINIT
+1058 QQNISYSPTINIS
-1071 GGNASE
+1071 GGNANE
-1077 LKSALSDSY
+1077 IKSVLSDSY
-1086 LDFKAMMDRYARETR
+1086 ADFKAMMDRYARETR
-1101 RVSF
+1101 RTSF

>member
-6 YKLAVR
+6 YKLAIR

-22 KSVALTKKQLRDIAK
+22 KSLALTKKQMRDIAK
-37 QATAPGISSGKLTNN
+37 QAAAPGTLGTMEQLAKN

-64 KIGKAGAIA
+64 KIGKAGAVA
-73 MGTISAAALAAGKKA
+73 MGTISAAALMAGKKA

-101 WKGTAKATEAEF
+101 WKGTAKASEAEF
-113 NIAREAAMKY
+113 SIAREAALKY

-186 IGENGTN
+186 IGENGEN
-193 LQRFLDVATMANNKS
+193 LQRFLDVATTANNKS

-221 TGGVFKGLKVD
+221 TGGEFKGLKVD

-274 MKKLG
+274 MQKLG
-279 VSAFQDGK
+279 VSAFENGK

-330 NGLDAVKDGKNEWD
+330 NGLDAVKDGQKEWD
-344 GLNESLRNANGS
+344 SLNESLRTANGS

-368 WGDTKILESAMQ
+368 WGDTKILQSAMQ
-380 DLGIKV
+380 DLGIKAS
-386 NDALNIPLRDGAKA
+386 DAINIPLRDGAKA
-400 FTNMVYTSDGF
+400 FTNMVYASDGF

-418 YPKLKRNA
+418 YPKLKRGA
-426 EGFGEFVKPVI
+426 EGFGEFVKPVL

-456 FSTLALSLKAVNVG
+456 FSTLALSLKAFNVG
-470 AKGIEA
+470 AKGIVA
-476 FPKLIASL
+476 F
-484 TTSLTANPMLA
+484 
-495 AATGIGILASG
+495 SG
-506 LIGLSTAID
+506 LIMDLAANPVLAAVTGLGLLAAGIVGVSKAID
-515 AYNAKEGKKD
+515 TYNAKEGKKD
-525 LNKRFGDMKLS
+525 LNRRFGDMKLS
-536 LKELNDVAMEI
+536 LKELGDVAMEI

-622 MHFSIRGLFGDG
+622 MHFSIRGLFGEG
-634 DTTGEGLIKQF
+634 DATGEGLIKQF

-681 ETINTLTKQLLD
+681 ETINTLTQQLLD

-702 NKVKWDLLNNDAEN
+702 NKAKWNLLNNDAEN

-727 VNKSSEYAG
+727 VNKSGEYAK
-736 EMTDN
+736 EMADN
-741 ANELAKNSLLH
+741 ADELAKNALMN
-752 AEKTLKESNEQGL
+752 AESALKKSKELGL
-765 IPGDEGYYSQS
+765 SEGQDGYYSQS
-776 MYDRDVANIQKQR
+776 MYDSAIAGIEKRR

-799 PMEMLVNKVLKEY
+799 PIELLTNKILSAY

-817 ERDAKLRNMDYN
+817 ERDNRIRNLEPGAVLRYN
-829 TEINLDI
+829 EEDI
-836 PFSGKIGL
+836 VRFEN
-844 SDKKSQRGLKDFLKE
+844 KKAQRGLEDYLKE
-859 NSDAIKQFREDVA
+859 YAEPIKQFREEVA
-872 SMDTIPEDMQK
+872 SMETVPEDVQK
-883 TLDELNRIE
+883 TLDKLDKIE
-892 SITGNEVARK
+892 SVTGDKKQRK
-902 GFLKKLFSESY
+902 KFLQNFFGSES
-913 EKDLSWHAKDY
+913 ELTESAKYY
-924 AKRFGY
+924 ASVYGY
-930 SLKDAFSKPIPIST
+930 SLKKEFSKPVTVNT
-944 NILLQNGSMSGMENI
+944 NIQLQNGSMSGMENI

-972 KVNMPIAPFA
+972 KVNMPIAPFS

-997 DKPSLIRKFAVGGR
+997 DKPSLIRKFAIGGR

-1038 ASLLHQANA
+1038 ASLLQQANA

-1058 QQNISYSPTINIT
+1058 QQNISYSPTINIS

-1077 LKSALSDSY
+1077 IKSALSDSY
-1086 LDFKAMMDRYARETR
+1086 ADFKAMMDRYARETR
-1101 RVSF
+1101 RTSF

>member
-37 QATAPGISSGKLTNN
+37 QVSAPGALGLGPIEQLTKN

-64 KIGKAGAIA
+64 KIGKAGAVA
-73 MGTISAAALAAGKKA
+73 MGAISAAALAAGKKY
-88 VDVGMDFDKAMSS
+88 VDVGMEFDKAMSS

-113 NIAREAAMKY
+113 NLAREAAMKY

-140 MALAGWSVE
+140 MALAGWSVG

-186 IGENGTN
+186 IGENGEN
-193 LQRFLDVATMANNKS
+193 LQRFLDVATKANNKS

-246 GIKGSEAGTALNAI
+246 GIKGSEAGTAMKAI
-260 MINLTTGAGQAGKA
+260 MINLTAGIGRAGKA
-274 MKKLG
+274 MNTLG
-279 VSAFQDGK
+279 VSAFDKTTGK
-287 FKGLKQT
+287 FKGLKT
-294 LTEVRDKLAGMTEEE
+294 VLTELNEKFSTMNDE
-309 QNYYKARIG
+309 QANTYKAMLG
-318 GKHHIDAFTHLL
+318 GKHHLDAFNDLL
-330 NGLDAVKDGKNEWD
+330 QGLTSEKNGKNEWD
-344 GLNESLRNANGS
+344 SLNESLRNANGS
-356 LQQMAATKMDNL
+356 LQEMAATKMDNL
-368 WGDTKILESAMQ
+368 WGDTKILQSAMQ

-400 FTNMVYTSDGF
+400 FTNMVYASDGF
-411 IGNLEEL
+411 IGNLEEM
-418 YPKLKRNA
+418 YPKLKRGA
-426 EGFGEFVKPVI
+426 EGFGEFIKPVL

-451 GAVWG
+451 GAVTGFASMAVVMKG
-456 FSTLALSLKAVNVG
+456 FSLYSNV
-470 AKGIEA
+470 ATGI
-476 FPKLIASL
+476 PKLIAF
-484 TTSLTANPMLA
+484 LTANPVLVAVTAIGALA
-495 AATGIGILASG
+495 GGI
-506 LIGLSTAID
+506 IGVATAID
-515 AYNAKEGKKD
+515 AYKAKEGKKD

-536 LKELNDVAMEI
+536 LKELGDVALDI

-634 DTTGEGLIKQF
+634 DATGEGLIKQF

-681 ETINTLTKQLLD
+681 ETINTLTQQLLD

-702 NKVKWDLLNNDAEN
+702 NKAKWDLLNNDVEN

-721 ESFANV
+721 ESFANL
-727 VNKSSEYAG
+727 VNKSSEYAK
-736 EMTDN
+736 EMEEN
-741 ANELAKNSLLH
+741 ADESAKNAMAQASLAL
-752 AEKTLKESNEQGL
+752 ERSSKRGL
-765 IPGDEGYYSQS
+765 VPGDDEYFNQS
-776 MYDRDVANIQKQR
+776 MYDKTVSEIKKQR
-789 QSVVMEAKAK
+789 QSVVVEAKTK
-799 PMEMLVNKVLKEY
+799 PIDILTDKLLSAYE
-812 GKEFD
+812 KEFA
-817 ERDAKLRNMDYN
+817 ERDNRIRNLEPGAVLRYD
-829 TEINLDI
+829 EDDLVR
-836 PFSGKIGL
+836 FE
-844 SDKKSQRGLKDFLKE
+844 DKKAQRGLKDHLKE
-859 NSDAIKQFREDVA
+859 YAEPIKQFREEVENME
-872 SMDTIPEDMQK
+872 SIPEDVQK
-883 TLDELNRIE
+883 TLDKLDKLE
-892 SITGNEVARK
+892 SVTGNK
-902 GFLKKLFSESY
+902 KQKKKFLQNFFGSES
-913 EKDLSWHAKDY
+913 ELTESAKYY
-924 AKRFGY
+924 ASVYGY
-930 SLKDAFSKPIPIST
+930 SLKKEFSKPVAVNT
-944 NILLQNGSMSGMENI
+944 NIQLQNGSMSGMENI

-982 NPAAKVESTAKAKGL
+982 NPAAKVESTAKTKGL

-1025 AEYVIPMNNSARA
+1025 AEYVIPMNNSVRA
-1038 ASLLHQANA
+1038 ASLLQQANA

>member
-22 KSVALTKKQLRDIAK
+22 KSVALTKKQIRDIAK
-37 QATAPGISSGKLTNN
+37 QAAAPGIPSKVQQLANN

-64 KIGKAGAIA
+64 KIGKAGAVA
-73 MGTISAAALAAGKKA
+73 MGTISAAALMAGKKA
-88 VDVGMDFDKAMSS
+88 VGVGMDFDKAMSS
-101 WKGTAKATEAEF
+101 WKGTAKASEAEF

-123 GRETTKTATE
+123 GRKTTKTATE
-133 SANALEY
+133 AANALEY
-140 MALAGWSVE
+140 MALAGHNVN
-149 DSVKALPSVLKLS
+149 DSVNALPKVLMLS
-162 EATNLDLARTSDLVT
+162 EATNLDLARASDLAT

-274 MKKLG
+274 MQKLG
-279 VSAFQDGK
+279 VSAFENGK

-294 LTEVRDKLAGMTEEE
+294 LTEVRDKLSGLTEEE

-368 WGDTKILESAMQ
+368 WGDTKILQSAMQ

-386 NDALNIPLRDGAKA
+386 SDAINIPLRDGAKA
-400 FTNMVYTSDGF
+400 FTNMVYASDGF

-418 YPKLKRNA
+418 YPKLKRGA

-443 VSNPEWLT
+443 VSNPQWLT
-451 GAVWG
+451 GAVFG
-456 FSTLALSLKAVNVG
+456 FAALSVALKGADVW
-470 AKGIEA
+470 AKGVESISG
-476 FPKLIASL
+476 LV
-484 TTSLTANPMLA
+484 TTLGANPALA
-495 AATGIGILASG
+495 WATGLSLLAGGIIGVA
-506 LIGLSTAID
+506 TAVD

-536 LKELNDVAMEI
+536 LKELGDVAMEI

-564 AVGQYSKEI
+564 VVGQYSKEI

-622 MHFSIRGLFGDG
+622 MHFSIRGLFGEG
-634 DTTGEGLIKQF
+634 DATGEGLIKQF

-681 ETINTLTKQLLD
+681 ETINTLTQQLLD

-702 NKVKWDLLNNDAEN
+702 NKAKWDLLNNDAEN

-736 EMTDN
+736 EMADN
-741 ANELAKNSLLH
+741 ANELAKNALMS
-752 AEKTLKESNEQGL
+752 AEATLKKSKELGL
-765 IPGDEGYYSQS
+765 SEGQDGYYSQS
-776 MYDRDVANIQKQR
+776 MYDKAVSNINKQR

-799 PMEMLVNKVLKEY
+799 PIELLTNKILSAY

-817 ERDAKLRNMDYN
+817 ERDNRIRNLEQGAVLRYK
-829 TEINLDI
+829 EEDI
-836 PFSGKIGL
+836 VRFEN
-844 SDKKSQRGLKDFLKE
+844 KKAQRGLEDYLKE
-859 NSDAIKQFREDVA
+859 YAEPIKQFREEVA
-872 SMDTIPEDMQK
+872 SMETVPEDVQK
-883 TLDELNRIE
+883 TLDKLDKIE
-892 SITGNEVARK
+892 SVTGDKKQRK
-902 GFLKKLFSESY
+902 KFLQNFFGSES
-913 EKDLSWHAKDY
+913 ELTESAKYY
-924 AKRFGY
+924 ASVYGY
-930 SLKDAFSKPIPIST
+930 SLKKEFSKPIAVNT
-944 NILLQNGSMSGMENI
+944 NIQLQNGSMSGMENV

-972 KVNMPIAPFA
+972 KVNVPIAPYA
-982 NPAAKVESTAKAKGL
+982 NPAKKFEADAKAQGL

-1011 VNGPTNAL
+1011 VNDPTNAL

-1038 ASLLHQANA
+1038 ASLLQQANA

-1058 QQNISYSPTINIT
+1058 QQNISYSPTINIS

-1077 LKSALSDSY
+1077 IKSVLSDSY
-1086 LDFKAMMDRYARETR
+1086 ADFKAMMDRYARETR
-1101 RVSF
+1101 RTSF

>member
-12 IMGIMDGSLG
+12 IMGIMDGSLS
-22 KSVALTKKQLRDIAK
+22 KSAALTKKQIRDIAK
-37 QATAPGISSGKLTNN
+37 QAAAPGTLGPIEQLAKND
-52 EKILNAPYNAMK
+52 KILNAPYNAMK
-64 KIGKAGAIA
+64 KIGKAGVVA
-73 MGTISAAALAAGKKA
+73 MGTISAAALMAGKKA

-101 WKGTAKATEAEF
+101 WKGTAKASEEEF

-186 IGENGTN
+186 IGENGEN
-193 LQRFLDVATMANNKS
+193 LQRFLDVATTANNKS

-221 TGGVFKGLKVD
+221 TGGVFKGLNVD

-279 VSAFQDGK
+279 VSAFKDGK

-294 LTEVRDKLAGMTEEE
+294 LTDVRDKLAGLTEEE
-309 QNYYKARIG
+309 QNFYKARIG

-330 NGLDAVKDGKNEWD
+330 NGLDATKDGKKEWD
-344 GLNESLRNANGS
+344 SLNESLRNANGS

-368 WGDTKILESAMQ
+368 WGDTKILQSAMQ

-386 NDALNIPLRDGAKA
+386 NDAINIPLRDGTKA
-400 FTNMVYTSDGF
+400 FTNMVYASDGF

-418 YPKLKRNA
+418 YPKLKRSA

-451 GAVWG
+451 GAVAG
-456 FSTLALSLKAVNVG
+456 FSSMAVFMKASNVVP
-470 AKGIEA
+470 KGIESIVG
-476 FPKLIASL
+476 LV
-484 TTSLTANPMLA
+484 TTLGANPAVAIMNGISLLA
-495 AATGIGILASG
+495 AGI
-506 LIGLSTAID
+506 IGVAVAVD
-515 AYNAKEGKKD
+515 KYNAKEGKKD
-525 LNKRFGDMKLS
+525 LSKRFGDMKLS
-536 LKELNDVAMEI
+536 LKELNDVALEI

-564 AVGQYSKEI
+564 AVGQYSKDI
-573 DRTAESLQKLQLR
+573 DKTAESIEKLQLR
-586 LSVNS
+586 LSVSS
-591 DFNKEDAEKLGTE
+591 DFNPEDAEKLGTE

-622 MHFSIRGLFGDG
+622 MHFSIRGLFGEDSE
-634 DTTGEGLIKQF
+634 TGESLIKQF

-681 ETINTLTKQLLD
+681 ETINTLTQQILD
-693 LKEQAMQSE
+693 LKEQVMQTE

-721 ESFANV
+721 ESFTNV
-727 VNKSSEYAG
+727 VNQASEYGG

-741 ANELAKNSLLH
+741 ANELAKNVLMN
-752 AEKTLKESNEQGL
+752 AESALKKSKELGL
-765 IPGDEGYYSQS
+765 SEGDEGYYSQE
-776 MYDRDVANIQKQR
+776 MYDRTASDVEKQR
-789 QSVVMEAKAK
+789 KDTILRAKAK
-799 PMEMLVNKVLKEY
+799 PMEVLTNKILSLY
-812 GKEFD
+812 GKDFE
-817 ERDAKLRNMDYN
+817 EREERIVN
-829 TEINLDI
+829 I
-836 PFSGKIGL
+836 PSVTSLLEHKGIERLTQLK
-844 SDKKSQRGLKDFLKE
+844 DPNAQRGLADFLKE
-859 NSDAIKQFREDVA
+859 NSDAIKQFREEVAGMDHIPDDVQE
-872 SMDTIPEDMQK
+872 TIDK
-883 TLDELNRIE
+883 LNKIE
-892 SITGNEVARK
+892 SITPDKKSKDEY
-902 GFLKKLFSESY
+902 LQKLFMTDKEFSEAAKWFA
-913 EKDLSWHAKDY
+913 EKRHY
-924 AKRFGY
+924 T
-930 SLKDAFSKPIPIST
+930 LKSELSKPVPIST
-944 NILLQNGSMSGMENI
+944 NIQLQSGSMSGLDGI
-959 LNSVRNF
+959 LTSVRNF
-966 FSGQNV
+966 LSGRNV
-972 KVNMPIAPFA
+972 QVNMPVAPYA
-982 NPAAKVESTAKAKGL
+982 SLEEKIKATAKAKGL
-997 DKPSLIRKFAVGGR
+997 DKPSLIRRYAVGGR

-1038 ASLLHQANA
+1038 AGLLQQANA

-1086 LDFKAMMDRYARETR
+1086 LDFKAMMDRYAREAR

>member
-12 IMGIMDGSLG
+12 IMGIMDGSLS
-22 KSVALTKKQLRDIAK
+22 KSAALTKKQIRDIAK
-37 QATAPGISSGKLTNN
+37 QAAAPGALGPIEQLANN
-52 EKILNAPYNAMK
+52 DKILNAPYNAMK
-64 KIGKAGAIA
+64 KIGKAGVVA
-73 MGTISAAALAAGKKA
+73 MGTISAAALMAGKKA

-101 WKGTAKATEAEF
+101 WKGTAKASEEEF

-140 MALAGWSVE
+140 MALAGWSVN

-186 IGENGTN
+186 IGENGEN
-193 LQRFLDVATMANNKS
+193 LQRFLDVATTANNKS

-221 TGGVFKGLKVD
+221 TGGVFKGLNVD

-279 VSAFQDGK
+279 VSAFENGK

-294 LTEVRDKLAGMTEEE
+294 LTDVRDKLAGLTEEE
-309 QNYYKARIG
+309 QNFYKARIG

-330 NGLDAVKDGKNEWD
+330 NGLDATKDGKKEWD
-344 GLNESLRNANGS
+344 SLNESLRNANGS

-368 WGDTKILESAMQ
+368 WGDTKILQSAMQ

-386 NDALNIPLRDGAKA
+386 NDAINIPLRDGAKA
-400 FTNMVYTSDGF
+400 FTNMVYASDGF

-437 KIGEFF
+437 KMGEFF

-451 GAVWG
+451 GAISG
-456 FSTLALSLKAVNVG
+456 FGILAVSLKASNAVP
-470 AKGIEA
+470 KGIESIV
-476 FPKLIASL
+476 KLV
-484 TTSLTANPMLA
+484 TTLGANPALA
-495 AATGIGILASG
+495 WATGLSLLAGGIIGVAV
-506 LIGLSTAID
+506 AID
-515 AYNAKEGKKD
+515 KYHAKEGKKD
-525 LNKRFGDMKLS
+525 LSKRFGDMKLS
-536 LKELNDVAMEI
+536 LKELGDVAMEI

-634 DTTGEGLIKQF
+634 DATGEGLIKQF

-681 ETINTLTKQLLD
+681 ETINTLTQQILD
-693 LKEQAMQSE
+693 IKEQVMHTE
-702 NKVKWDLLNNDAEN
+702 NKVKWDLLHNDAEN

-741 ANELAKNSLLH
+741 ANELAKNVLMDTE
-752 AEKTLKESNEQGL
+752 AALKKSNELGL
-765 IPGDEGYYSQS
+765 SEGDEGYFSQE
-776 MYDRDVANIQKQR
+776 MYDQAVAKVEKQR
-789 QSVVMEAKAK
+789 RDTILQAKTK
-799 PMEMLVNKVLKEY
+799 PVDMLLDKVLSTY
-812 GKEFD
+812 SKEFED
-817 ERDAKLRNMDYN
+817 RDTGNRNISV
-829 TEINLDI
+829 EILPYINQEDMV
-836 PFSGKIGL
+836 GL
-844 SDKKSQRGLKDFLKE
+844 SNKTAERGLKDFLKE
-859 NSDAIKQFREDVA
+859 NEEAIKQFREEVKNMDEVPGNVRQTLEKLDKVMSVTGEEA
-872 SMDTIPEDMQK
+872 SKKNYLKNLFGSDAQLSEGAK
-883 TLDELNRIE
+883 EFAKRY
-892 SITGNEVARK
+892 GYA
-902 GFLKKLFSESY
+902 LKKE
-913 EKDLSWHAKDY
+913 
-924 AKRFGY
+924 
-930 SLKDAFSKPIPIST
+930 FSKPFQIST
-944 NILLQNGSMSGMENI
+944 NIQLQSGSMSGMDSV
-959 LNSVRNF
+959 LSSVRNY
-966 FSGQNV
+966 FSNQNV

-982 NPAAKVESTAKAKGL
+982 NPAAKIDSTVKAKGL

-1047 ELSGINPSVGG
+1047 ELSGINSSVGG
-1058 QQNISYSPTINIT
+1058 QQNISYSPTINIS
-1071 GGNASE
+1071 GGNATE
-1077 LKSALSDSY
+1077 LKAALIDSY
-1086 LDFKAMMDRYARETR
+1086 ADFKAMMDRYARETR

>member
-37 QATAPGISSGKLTNN
+37 QATAPGALGLGTMEQLANN

-64 KIGKAGAIA
+64 KIGKAGAVA
-73 MGTISAAALAAGKKA
+73 MGTISAAALMAGKKA

-140 MALAGWSVE
+140 MALAGWSVN

-186 IGENGTN
+186 IGENGEN
-193 LQRFLDVATMANNKS
+193 LQRFLDVATKANNKS

-246 GIKGSEAGTALNAI
+246 GIKGSEAGTAMKAI
-260 MINLTTGAGQAGKA
+260 MINLTAGIGRAGKA
-274 MKKLG
+274 MNALG
-279 VSAFQDGK
+279 VSAFDKTTGK
-287 FKGLKQT
+287 FKGLKT
-294 LTEVRDKLAGMTEEE
+294 VLTELNEKFSTMNDE
-309 QNYYKARIG
+309 QANTYKAMLG
-318 GKHHIDAFTHLL
+318 GKHHLDAFNDLL
-330 NGLDAVKDGKNEWD
+330 QGLTSEKNGKNEWD
-344 GLNESLRNANGS
+344 SLNESLRNANGS
-356 LQQMAATKMDNL
+356 LQEMAATKMDNL
-368 WGDTKILESAMQ
+368 WGDTKILQSAMQ

-386 NDALNIPLRDGAKA
+386 SDAINIPLRDGAKA
-400 FTNMVYTSDGF
+400 FTNMVYASDGF

-418 YPKLKRNA
+418 YPKLKRGA

-451 GAVWG
+451 GAVAG
-456 FSTLALSLKAVNVG
+456 FSSMAVFMKASNAVP
-470 AKGIEA
+470 KGIESIV
-476 FPKLIASL
+476 KLV
-484 TTSLTANPMLA
+484 TTLGANPALA
-495 AATGIGILASG
+495 WATGLSLLAGGIIGVA
-506 LIGLSTAID
+506 TAID

-536 LKELNDVAMEI
+536 LKELGDVAMEI

-622 MHFSIRGLFGDG
+622 MHFSIRGLFGEG
-634 DTTGEGLIKQF
+634 DATGEGLIKQF

-652 RGDVERIGKQLGDEY
+652 RGEVERIGKQLGDEY

-681 ETINTLTKQLLD
+681 ETINTLTQQLLD
-693 LKEQAMQSE
+693 LKEQVMQAE
-702 NKVKWDLLNNDAEN
+702 NKAKWDLLSNDVEN
-716 APLTS
+716 TPLTS
-721 ESFANV
+721 ESFANL
-727 VNKSSEYAG
+727 VNKSSEYAK
-736 EMTDN
+736 EMEEN
-741 ANELAKNSLLH
+741 ADESAKNAMAQASLAL
-752 AEKTLKESNEQGL
+752 ERSNKRGL
-765 IPGDEGYYSQS
+765 VPGDDEYFNQS
-776 MYDRDVANIQKQR
+776 MYDKTVSEIKKQR

-799 PMEMLVNKVLKEY
+799 PIELLTNKILSAY

-817 ERDAKLRNMDYN
+817 ERDNRIRNLEQGAVLRYD
-829 TEINLDI
+829 EDDLVR
-836 PFSGKIGL
+836 FE
-844 SDKKSQRGLKDFLKE
+844 DKKAQRGLEDHLKE
-859 NSDAIKQFREDVA
+859 YAEPIKQFREEVA
-872 SMDTIPEDMQK
+872 GMETIPEDVQK
-883 TLDELNRIE
+883 TLDKLDKIE
-892 SITGNEVARK
+892 SVTGDKKQRK
-902 GFLKKLFSESY
+902 KFLQNFFGSES
-913 EKDLSWHAKDY
+913 ELTESAKYY
-924 AKRFGY
+924 ASVYGY
-930 SLKDAFSKPIPIST
+930 SLKKEFSKPVAVNT
-944 NILLQNGSMSGMENI
+944 NIQLQNGSMSGMENI

-1047 ELSGINPSVGG
+1047 ELSGINSSVGG

>member
-12 IMGIMDGSLG
+12 IMGIMDGSLS
-22 KSVALTKKQLRDIAK
+22 KSAALTKKQMRDIAK
-37 QATAPGISSGKLTNN
+37 IAAAPGIPGPMKQLADN
-52 EKILNAPYNAMK
+52 EKILNAPFNAMK
-64 KIGKAGAIA
+64 KIGKAGAVA
-73 MGTISAAALAAGKKA
+73 MGTISAAALMAGKKA

-140 MALAGWSVE
+140 MALAGWSVG

-186 IGENGTN
+186 IGENGEN

-274 MKKLG
+274 MQKLG
-279 VSAFQDGK
+279 VSAFENGK

-294 LTEVRDKLAGMTEEE
+294 LTEVRDKLSGLTEEQ

-344 GLNESLRNANGS
+344 GLNESLRTANGS

-368 WGDTKILESAMQ
+368 WGDTKILQSAMQ

-386 NDALNIPLRDGAKA
+386 SDAINIPLRDGAKA
-400 FTNMVYTSDGF
+400 FTNMVYASDGF

-418 YPKLKRNA
+418 YPKLKRGA
-426 EGFGEFVKPVI
+426 EGFGEFVKPVL

-443 VSNPEWLT
+443 VSNPQWLT
-451 GAVWG
+451 GAVTG
-456 FSTLALSLKAVNVG
+456 FSALAVSLKAINVG
-470 AKGIEA
+470 AKGIEG
-476 FPKLIASL
+476 FSKLMAL
-484 TTSLTANPMLA
+484 LGANPVLATTTGIAALA
-495 AATGIGILASG
+495 AGI
-506 LIGLSTAID
+506 IGVSAAID
-515 AYNAKEGKKD
+515 TYNAKEGKKD

-536 LKELNDVAMEI
+536 LKELGDVAMEI

-622 MHFSIRGLFGDG
+622 MHFSIRGLFGEG
-634 DTTGEGLIKQF
+634 DATGEGLIKQF

-681 ETINTLTKQLLD
+681 ETINTLTQQLLD

-702 NKVKWDLLNNDAEN
+702 NNAKWSLLNNDAEN

-727 VNKSSEYAG
+727 VNKSGEYAQ
-736 EMTDN
+736 EMADN
-741 ANELAKNSLLH
+741 ANELAKNALMN
-752 AEKTLKESNEQGL
+752 AESALKKSKELGL
-765 IPGDEGYYSQS
+765 SEGQDGYYSQS
-776 MYDRDVANIQKQR
+776 MYNSAIAGIEKRR
-789 QSVVMEAKAK
+789 QGIVMEAKAK
-799 PMEMLVNKVLKEY
+799 PIELLTNKLLSAYEKEFAERDNRIRNMTPGEKANNTEETLLSFTNSKAQRGLRDSLKEY
-812 GKEFD
+812 AEPI
-817 ERDAKLRNMDYN
+817 R
-829 TEINLDI
+829 
-836 PFSGKIGL
+836 
-844 SDKKSQRGLKDFLKE
+844 
-859 NSDAIKQFREDVA
+859 QFREEVA
-872 SMDTIPEDMQK
+872 NMESIPEEVQK
-883 TLDELNRIE
+883 TLDKLDKLE
-892 SITGNEVARK
+892 SVSGNSNAGK
-902 GFLKKLFSESY
+902 SFLKKFYGNEKQLSEA
-913 EKDLSWHAKDY
+913 AKEFALGYGY
-924 AKRFGY
+924 A
-930 SLKDAFSKPIPIST
+930 LKKELSKPIPIST

-997 DKPSLIRKFAVGGR
+997 DKPSLIRKFAIGGR

-1038 ASLLHQANA
+1038 ASLLQQANA

-1058 QQNISYSPTINIT
+1058 QQNISYSPTINIS

-1077 LKSALSDSY
+1077 IKSALSDSY
-1086 LDFKAMMDRYARETR
+1086 ADFKAMMDRYARETR
-1101 RVSF
+1101 RTSF

>member
-12 IMGIMDGSLG
+12 IMGIMDGSLS
-22 KSVALTKKQLRDIAK
+22 KSAALTKKQIRDIAK
-37 QATAPGISSGKLTNN
+37 QAAAPGTLGPIEQLAKND
-52 EKILNAPYNAMK
+52 KILNAPYNAMK
-64 KIGKAGAIA
+64 KIGKAGVVA
-73 MGTISAAALAAGKKA
+73 MGTVSAAALMAGKKA

-101 WKGTAKATEAEF
+101 WKGTAKASEEEF

-186 IGENGTN
+186 IGENGEN
-193 LQRFLDVATMANNKS
+193 LQRFLDVATTANNKS

-221 TGGVFKGLKVD
+221 TGGVFKGLNVD

-279 VSAFQDGK
+279 VSAFKDGK

-294 LTEVRDKLAGMTEEE
+294 LTDVRDKLAGLTEEE
-309 QNYYKARIG
+309 QNFYKARIG

-330 NGLDAVKDGKNEWD
+330 NGLDATKDGKKEWD
-344 GLNESLRNANGS
+344 SLNESLRNANGS

-368 WGDTKILESAMQ
+368 WGDTKILQSAMQ

-386 NDALNIPLRDGAKA
+386 NDAINIPLRDGAKA
-400 FTNMVYTSDGF
+400 FTNMVYASDGF

-418 YPKLKRNA
+418 YPKLKRSA

-451 GAVWG
+451 GAVAG
-456 FSTLALSLKAVNVG
+456 FSSMAVFMKASNVVP
-470 AKGIEA
+470 KGIESIVG
-476 FPKLIASL
+476 LV
-484 TTSLTANPMLA
+484 TTLGANPAVAIMNGISLLA
-495 AATGIGILASG
+495 AGI
-506 LIGLSTAID
+506 IGVAVAVD
-515 AYNAKEGKKD
+515 KYNAKEGKKD
-525 LNKRFGDMKLS
+525 LSKRFGDMKLS
-536 LKELNDVAMEI
+536 LKELNDVALEI

-564 AVGQYSKEI
+564 AVGQYSKDI
-573 DRTAESLQKLQLR
+573 DKTAESIEKLQLR
-586 LSVNS
+586 LSVSS
-591 DFNKEDAEKLGTE
+591 DFNPEDAEKLGTE

-622 MHFSIRGLFGDG
+622 MHFSIRGLFGEDSE
-634 DTTGEGLIKQF
+634 TGESLIKQF

-681 ETINTLTKQLLD
+681 ETINTLTQQILD
-693 LKEQAMQSE
+693 LKEQVMQTE

-721 ESFANV
+721 ESFTNV
-727 VNKSSEYAG
+727 VNQASEYGG

-741 ANELAKNSLLH
+741 ANELAKNVLMN
-752 AEKTLKESNEQGL
+752 AESALKKSKELGL
-765 IPGDEGYYSQS
+765 SEGDEGYYSQE
-776 MYDRDVANIQKQR
+776 MYDRTASDVEKQR
-789 QSVVMEAKAK
+789 KDTILRAKAK
-799 PMEMLVNKVLKEY
+799 PMEVLTNKILSLY
-812 GKEFD
+812 GKDFE
-817 ERDAKLRNMDYN
+817 EREERIVN
-829 TEINLDI
+829 I
-836 PFSGKIGL
+836 PSVTSLLEHKGIERLTQLK
-844 SDKKSQRGLKDFLKE
+844 DPNAQRGLADFLKE
-859 NSDAIKQFREDVA
+859 NSDAIKQFREEVAGMDHIPDDVQE
-872 SMDTIPEDMQK
+872 TIDK
-883 TLDELNRIE
+883 LNKIE
-892 SITGNEVARK
+892 SITPDKKSKDEY
-902 GFLKKLFSESY
+902 LQKLFMTDKEFSEAAKWFA
-913 EKDLSWHAKDY
+913 EKRHY
-924 AKRFGY
+924 T
-930 SLKDAFSKPIPIST
+930 LKSELSKPVPIST
-944 NILLQNGSMSGMENI
+944 NIQLQSGSMSGLDGI
-959 LNSVRNF
+959 LTSVRNF
-966 FSGQNV
+966 LSGRNV
-972 KVNMPIAPFA
+972 QVNMPVAPYA
-982 NPAAKVESTAKAKGL
+982 SLEEKIKATAKAKGL
-997 DKPSLIRKFAVGGR
+997 DKPSLIRRYAVGGR

-1038 ASLLHQANA
+1038 AGLLQQANA

-1058 QQNISYSPTINIT
+1058 QQNINYSPTINIT

-1086 LDFKAMMDRYARETR
+1086 LDFKAMMDRYAREAR

>member
-12 IMGIMDGSLG
+12 IMGIMDGSLS
-22 KSVALTKKQLRDIAK
+22 KSAALTKKQMRDIAK
-37 QATAPGISSGKLTNN
+37 IAAAPGIPGPMKQLADN

-64 KIGKAGAIA
+64 KIGKAGAVA
-73 MGTISAAALAAGKKA
+73 MGTISAAALMAGKKA

-140 MALAGWSVE
+140 MALAGWSVD
-149 DSVKALPSVLKLS
+149 DSVKALPSVLRLA

-186 IGENGTN
+186 IGENGEN

-274 MKKLG
+274 MQKLG
-279 VSAFQDGK
+279 VSAFENGK

-330 NGLDAVKDGKNEWD
+330 NGLDAVKDGQKEWD
-344 GLNESLRNANGS
+344 SFNESLRNANGS

-368 WGDTKILESAMQ
+368 WGDTKILQSAMQ

-386 NDALNIPLRDGAKA
+386 SDAINIPLRDGAKE
-400 FTNMVYTSDGF
+400 FTNMVYASDGF

-418 YPKLKRNA
+418 YPKLKRGA

-451 GAVWG
+451 GAVTG
-456 FSTLALSLKAVNVG
+456 FASMAVFMKASNAVP
-470 AKGIEA
+470 KGIESIVGLVTA
-476 FPKLIASL
+476 LG
-484 TTSLTANPMLA
+484 ANPALA
-495 AATGIGILASG
+495 WATGLSLLAGGIIGVSV
-506 LIGLSTAID
+506 AID
-515 AYNAKEGKKD
+515 KYNAKEGKKD
-525 LNKRFGDMKLS
+525 LSKRFGDMKLS
-536 LKELNDVAMEI
+536 LKELGDVAMEI

-622 MHFSIRGLFGDG
+622 MHFSIRGLFGEG
-634 DTTGEGLIKQF
+634 DATGEGLIKQF

-681 ETINTLTKQLLD
+681 ETINTLTQQLLD

-702 NKVKWDLLNNDAEN
+702 NKAKWNLLNNDAEN

-727 VNKSSEYAG
+727 VNKSGEYAK
-736 EMTDN
+736 EMADN
-741 ANELAKNSLLH
+741 ADELAKNALMN
-752 AEKTLKESNEQGL
+752 AESALKKSKELGL
-765 IPGDEGYYSQS
+765 SEGQDGYYSQS
-776 MYDRDVANIQKQR
+776 MYNSAIADIEKRR
-789 QSVVMEAKAK
+789 QGVVMEAKAK
-799 PMEMLVNKVLKEY
+799 PIELLTNKILSAY
-812 GKEFD
+812 GKEFN
-817 ERDAKLRNMDYN
+817 ERDNRIRNLEPGAVLRYDEEDLVRFEN
-829 TEINLDI
+829 
-836 PFSGKIGL
+836 
-844 SDKKSQRGLKDFLKE
+844 KKAQRGLEDYLKE
-859 NSDAIKQFREDVA
+859 YAEPIKQFREEVA
-872 SMDTIPEDMQK
+872 SMETIPEDVQK
-883 TLDELNRIE
+883 TLDKLDKIE
-892 SITGNEVARK
+892 SVTGDKKQRK
-902 GFLKKLFSESY
+902 KFLQNFFGSES
-913 EKDLSWHAKDY
+913 ELTESAKYY
-924 AKRFGY
+924 ASVYGY
-930 SLKDAFSKPIPIST
+930 SLKKEFSKPIAVNT
-944 NILLQNGSMSGMENI
+944 NIQLQNGSMSGMENI
-959 LNSVRNF
+959 INSVRNF

-997 DKPSLIRKFAVGGR
+997 DKPSLIRKFAIGGR

-1038 ASLLHQANA
+1038 ASLLQQANA

-1058 QQNISYSPTINIT
+1058 QQNISYSPTINIS

-1077 LKSALSDSY
+1077 IKSALSDSY
-1086 LDFKAMMDRYARETR
+1086 ADFKAMMDRYARETR
-1101 RVSF
+1101 RTSF

>member
-6 YKLAVR
+6 YKLAIR

-22 KSVALTKKQLRDIAK
+22 KSLALTKKQMRDIAK
-37 QATAPGISSGKLTNN
+37 QVSAPGALGLGTMEQLAKN

-64 KIGKAGAIA
+64 KIGKAGAVA
-73 MGTISAAALAAGKKA
+73 MGTISAAALMAGKKA

-140 MALAGWSVE
+140 MALAGWSVG

-186 IGENGTN
+186 IGENGEN
-193 LQRFLDVATMANNKS
+193 LQRFLDVATTANNKS

-274 MKKLG
+274 MQKLG
-279 VSAFQDGK
+279 VSAFENGK

-330 NGLDAVKDGKNEWD
+330 NGLDAVKDGQKEWD
-344 GLNESLRNANGS
+344 SLNESLRNANGS

-368 WGDTKILESAMQ
+368 WGDTKILQSAMQ
-380 DLGIKV
+380 DLGIKAS
-386 NDALNIPLRDGAKA
+386 DAINIPLRDGAKE
-400 FTNMVYTSDGF
+400 FTNMVYASDEF

-418 YPKLKRNA
+418 YPKLKRGA
-426 EGFGEFVKPVI
+426 EGFGEFVKPVL

-456 FSTLALSLKAVNVG
+456 FSTLALSLKAFNVG
-470 AKGIEA
+470 AKGIVA
-476 FPKLIASL
+476 F
-484 TTSLTANPMLA
+484 
-495 AATGIGILASG
+495 SG
-506 LIGLSTAID
+506 LIMDLAANPVLAAVTGLGLLAAGIVGVSKAID
-515 AYNAKEGKKD
+515 TYNAKEGKKD
-525 LNKRFGDMKLS
+525 LNRRFGDMKLS
-536 LKELNDVAMEI
+536 LKELGDVAMEI

-622 MHFSIRGLFGDG
+622 MHFSIRGLFGEG
-634 DTTGEGLIKQF
+634 DATGEGLIKQF

-681 ETINTLTKQLLD
+681 ETINTLTQQLLD

-702 NKVKWDLLNNDAEN
+702 NKAKWSLLNNDAEN

-727 VNKSSEYAG
+727 VNKSGEYAK
-736 EMTDN
+736 EMADN
-741 ANELAKNSLLH
+741 ADELAKNAMMS
-752 AEKTLKESNEQGL
+752 AESTLKKSKELGL
-765 IPGDEGYYSQS
+765 SEGQDGYYSQS
-776 MYDRDVANIQKQR
+776 MYDSAITEIEKRR

-799 PMEMLVNKVLKEY
+799 PIDLLTNKLLSAYEKEFAERDNRIRNMTPGEKANNTEETLLSFTNSKAQRGLRDSLKEY
-812 GKEFD
+812 AE
-817 ERDAKLRNMDYN
+817 
-829 TEINLDI
+829 
-836 PFSGKIGL
+836 P
-844 SDKKSQRGLKDFLKE
+844 
-859 NSDAIKQFREDVA
+859 IKQFREEVA
-872 SMDTIPEDMQK
+872 NMESIPEEVQK
-883 TLDELNRIE
+883 TLDKLDKLE
-892 SITGNEVARK
+892 SVSGNSNAGK
-902 GFLKKLFSESY
+902 NFLKKFYGNEKQLSEA
-913 EKDLSWHAKDY
+913 AKEFALGYGY
-924 AKRFGY
+924 A
-930 SLKDAFSKPIPIST
+930 LKKELSKPISVNT
-944 NILLQNGSMSGMENI
+944 NIQLQNGSMSGMENI

-1038 ASLLHQANA
+1038 ANLLQQANA

-1058 QQNISYSPTINIT
+1058 QQNISYSPTINIS
-1071 GGNASE
+1071 GGNANE
-1077 LKSALSDSY
+1077 IKSVLSDSY
-1086 LDFKAMMDRYARETR
+1086 ADFKAMMDRYARETR
-1101 RVSF
+1101 RTSF

>member
-22 KSVALTKKQLRDIAK
+22 KSVALTKKQIRDIAK
-37 QATAPGISSGKLTNN
+37 QAAAPGIPSKVQQLANN

-64 KIGKAGAIA
+64 KIGKAGAVA
-73 MGTISAAALAAGKKA
+73 MGTISAAALMAGKKA
-88 VDVGMDFDKAMSS
+88 VGVGMDFDKAMSS
-101 WKGTAKATEAEF
+101 WKGTAKASEAEF

-123 GRETTKTATE
+123 GRKTTKTATE
-133 SANALEY
+133 AANALEY
-140 MALAGWSVE
+140 MALAGHNVN
-149 DSVKALPSVLKLS
+149 DSVNALPKVLMLS
-162 EATNLDLARTSDLVT
+162 EATNLDLARASDLAT

-274 MKKLG
+274 MQKLG
-279 VSAFQDGK
+279 VSAFENGK

-294 LTEVRDKLAGMTEEE
+294 LTEVRDKLSGLTEEE

-368 WGDTKILESAMQ
+368 WGDTKILQSAMQ

-386 NDALNIPLRDGAKA
+386 SDAINIPLRDGAKA
-400 FTNMVYTSDGF
+400 FTNMIYASDGF

-418 YPKLKRNA
+418 YPKLKRGA

-443 VSNPEWLT
+443 VSNPQWLT
-451 GAVWG
+451 GAVAG
-456 FSTLALSLKAVNVG
+456 FSTLALSLKTFNVG

-476 FPKLIASL
+476 F
-484 TTSLTANPMLA
+484 
-495 AATGIGILASG
+495 SG
-506 LIGLSTAID
+506 LIMDLAANPVLAAVTTLGLLAAGIVGVSKAID
-515 AYNAKEGKKD
+515 TYNAKEGKKD
-525 LNKRFGDMKLS
+525 LSKRFGDMKLS
-536 LKELNDVAMEI
+536 LKELGDVAMEI

-591 DFNKEDAEKLGTE
+591 DFNKEDAEKLGVE
-604 LESLASG
+604 LEQLASG

-622 MHFSIRGLFGDG
+622 MHFSIRGLFGEG
-634 DTTGEGLIKQF
+634 DATGEGLIKQF
-645 DGMYTSI
+645 DGMYASI

-681 ETINTLTKQLLD
+681 ETINTLTQQLLD

-702 NKVKWDLLNNDAEN
+702 NKAKWDLLNNDAEN

-727 VNKSSEYAG
+727 VNKSSEYAK
-736 EMTDN
+736 EMEDN
-741 ANELAKNSLLH
+741 ANESAKNALMN
-752 AEKTLKESNEQGL
+752 AEAALKKSNQQGL
-765 IPGDEGYYSQS
+765 IPGDDEYFSQP
-776 MYDRDVANIQKQR
+776 MYDRTVSKINKQR

-799 PMEMLVNKVLKEY
+799 PIELLTNKILSEY
-812 GKEFD
+812 GEEFN
-817 ERDAKLRNMDYN
+817 ERDSNIKNMDYN
-829 TEINLDI
+829 AMLNFHNKT
-836 PFSGKIGL
+836 IGL
-844 SDKKSQRGLKDFLKE
+844 MNPKSQRGLKDFLEE
-859 NSDAIKQFREDVA
+859 NSEAIKQFREEVA
-872 SMDTIPEDMQK
+872 SMDTIPADVQK

-892 SITGNEVARK
+892 SITGNEEAQK
-902 GFLKKLFSESY
+902 AFLKKLFSESDKK
-913 EKDLSWHAKDY
+913 ELSWHAKDFADRYGY
-924 AKRFGY
+924 A
-930 SLKDAFSKPIPIST
+930 LKKEFSKPISVNT
-944 NILLQNGSMSGMENI
+944 NIQLQNGSMSGMENV

-972 KVNMPIAPFA
+972 KVNVPIAPYA
-982 NPAAKVESTAKAKGL
+982 NPAKKFEADAKAQGL

-1038 ASLLHQANA
+1038 ASLLQQANA

-1058 QQNISYSPTINIT
+1058 QQNISYSPTINIS

-1077 LKSALSDSY
+1077 IKSVLSDSY
-1086 LDFKAMMDRYARETR
+1086 ADFKAMMDRYARETR
-1101 RVSF
+1101 RTSF

>member
-6 YKLAVR
+6 YKLALR
-12 IMGIMDGSLG
+12 IMGIVDSSLG
-22 KSVALTKKQLRDIAK
+22 KSLALTKKQMRDIAK
-37 QATAPGISSGKLTNN
+37 QVSAPGALGLGTIEQLANN

-64 KIGKAGAIA
+64 KIGKAGAVA
-73 MGTISAAALAAGKKA
+73 MGTISAAALMAGKKA
-88 VDVGMDFDKAMSS
+88 VGVGMDFDKAMSS
-101 WKGTAKATEAEF
+101 WKGTAKASEAEF
-113 NIAREAAMKY
+113 SLAREAALKY

-186 IGENGTN
+186 IGENGEN
-193 LQRFLDVATMANNKS
+193 LQRFLDVATTANNKS

-274 MKKLG
+274 MQKLG
-279 VSAFQDGK
+279 VSAFENGK

-294 LTEVRDKLAGMTEEE
+294 LTEVRDKLSGLTEEE

-368 WGDTKILESAMQ
+368 WGDTKILQSAMQ

-386 NDALNIPLRDGAKA
+386 SDAVNIPLRDGAKA
-400 FTNMVYTSDGF
+400 FTNMVYASDGF

-418 YPKLKRNA
+418 YPKLKRGA
-426 EGFGEFVKPVI
+426 EGFGEFVKPVL
-437 KIGEFF
+437 KMGEFF

-456 FSTLALSLKAVNVG
+456 FSTLALGLKAFNVG
-470 AKGIEA
+470 AKGIMGFSE
-476 FPKLIASL
+476 LIATL
-484 TTSLTANPMLA
+484 GANPVLA
-495 AATGIGILASG
+495 AVTGVGLLAAGIVG
-506 LIGLSTAID
+506 VSTAID

-536 LKELNDVAMEI
+536 LKELGDVAMEI

-564 AVGQYSKEI
+564 TVGQYSKDI

-591 DFNKEDAEKLGTE
+591 DFNKEDAEKLGVE
-604 LESLASG
+604 LEQLASG

-622 MHFSIRGLFGDG
+622 MHFSIRGLFGEG
-634 DTTGEGLIKQF
+634 DATGEGLIKQF

-681 ETINTLTKQLLD
+681 ETINTLTQQLLD

-702 NKVKWDLLNNDAEN
+702 NKAKWDLLNDDAEN

-727 VNKSSEYAG
+727 VNKSGEYAK
-736 EMTDN
+736 EMADN
-741 ANELAKNSLLH
+741 ADELAKNALMN
-752 AEKTLKESNEQGL
+752 AEAALKKSNQQGL
-765 IPGDEGYYSQS
+765 IPGDDEYFSQP
-776 MYDRDVANIQKQR
+776 MYDRTVANIKKKK

-799 PMEMLVNKVLKEY
+799 PIELLTNKILSAY
-812 GKEFD
+812 GKEFN
-817 ERDAKLRNMDYN
+817 ERDNRIKNLEPGAVLRYDEEDLVRFEN
-829 TEINLDI
+829 
-836 PFSGKIGL
+836 
-844 SDKKSQRGLKDFLKE
+844 KKAQRGLEDYLKE
-859 NSDAIKQFREDVA
+859 YAEPIKQFREEVA
-872 SMDTIPEDMQK
+872 SMETIPEDVQK
-883 TLDELNRIE
+883 TLDKLDKIE
-892 SITGNEVARK
+892 SVTGDK
-902 GFLKKLFSESY
+902 KQKKKFLQNFFGSES
-913 EKDLSWHAKDY
+913 ELSESAKYY
-924 AKRFGY
+924 ASVYGY
-930 SLKDAFSKPIPIST
+930 SLKKEFSKPISVNT
-944 NILLQNGSMSGMENI
+944 NIQLQNGSMSGMENI

-982 NPAAKVESTAKAKGL
+982 NPAAKVESTAKAQGL

-1038 ASLLHQANA
+1038 ASLLQQANA

-1058 QQNISYSPTINIT
+1058 QQNISYSPTINIS
-1071 GGNASE
+1071 GGNPSE
-1077 LKSALSDSY
+1077 IKSVLSDSY
-1086 LDFKAMMDRYARETR
+1086 ADFKAMMDRYARETR
-1101 RVSF
+1101 RTSF

>member
-6 YKLAVR
+6 YKLAIR

-22 KSVALTKKQLRDIAK
+22 KSLALTKKQMRDIAK
-37 QATAPGISSGKLTNN
+37 QVSAPGALGLGPMEQLTKN

-64 KIGKAGAIA
+64 KIGKAGVVA
-73 MGTISAAALAAGKKA
+73 MGTISAAALMAGKKA

-140 MALAGWSVE
+140 MALAGWSVN

-186 IGENGTN
+186 IGENGEN
-193 LQRFLDVATMANNKS
+193 LQRFLDVATTANNKS

-221 TGGVFKGLKVD
+221 TGGVFKGLRVD

-279 VSAFQDGK
+279 VSAFKDGK

-294 LTEVRDKLAGMTEEE
+294 LTDVRDKLAGLTEEE
-309 QNYYKARIG
+309 QNFYKARIG

-344 GLNESLRNANGS
+344 GLNEALRNANGS
-356 LQQMAATKMDNL
+356 LQEMAATKMDNL
-368 WGDTKILESAMQ
+368 WGDTKILQSAMQ

-386 NDALNIPLRDGAKA
+386 SDALNIPLRDGAKA
-400 FTNMVYTSDGF
+400 FTNMVYASDGF

-426 EGFGEFVKPVI
+426 EGFGEFIKPVI

-456 FSTLALSLKAVNVG
+456 FSALALSLKAVNTG
-470 AKGIEA
+470 AKGIESIIG
-476 FPKLIASL
+476 FV
-484 TTSLTANPMLA
+484 TTLGANPVLAIATGLGLVASGIIGVA
-495 AATGIGILASG
+495 AA
-506 LIGLSTAID
+506 ID
-515 AYNAKEGKKD
+515 TYNAKEGKKD
-525 LNKRFGDMKLS
+525 LDKRFGDMKLS
-536 LKELNDVAMEI
+536 LKELNDVALEI

-573 DRTAESLQKLQLR
+573 DRTAESIEKLQLR

-604 LESLASG
+604 LEQLASG

-622 MHFSIRGLFGDG
+622 MHFSIRGLFGEG
-634 DTTGEGLIKQF
+634 DATGEGLIKQF

-681 ETINTLTKQLLD
+681 ETINTLTQQLLD

-702 NKVKWDLLNNDAEN
+702 NNAKWSLLNNDAEN

-741 ANELAKNSLLH
+741 ANELAKNSLMN
-752 AEKTLKESNEQGL
+752 AEATLKKSKELGL
-765 IPGDEGYYSQS
+765 TEGQDGYYSQD
-776 MYDRDVANIQKQR
+776 MYDKDVTNIEKQR
-789 QSVVMEAKAK
+789 QNVVMEAKAK
-799 PMEMLVNKVLKEY
+799 PIELLTNKLLSSYEKEFAERDNRIRNLEPGDALRYTEDDLVRFQDKKAQGGFEKYLKEY
-812 GKEFD
+812 AE
-817 ERDAKLRNMDYN
+817 
-829 TEINLDI
+829 
-836 PFSGKIGL
+836 P
-844 SDKKSQRGLKDFLKE
+844 
-859 NSDAIKQFREDVA
+859 IKQFRDEVA
-872 SMDTIPEDMQK
+872 NMESVPDDIQK
-883 TLDELNRIE
+883 TLDKLDKIE
-892 SITGNEVARK
+892 SVTGDEKKAKKFLQNFFGSERGLSEGAK
-902 GFLKKLFSESY
+902 YYAESCGYLLKKE
-913 EKDLSWHAKDY
+913 
-924 AKRFGY
+924 
-930 SLKDAFSKPIPIST
+930 FSKPIPIST
-944 NILLQNGSMSGMENI
+944 NILLQNGSMSGMESV
-959 LNSVRNF
+959 LSSVRNY
-966 FSGQNV
+966 FSNQNV
-972 KVNMPIAPFA
+972 KVNMPIAPYA
-982 NPAAKVESTAKAKGL
+982 NASEKIESTIKSKGL

-1011 VNGPTNAL
+1011 VKGPTNAL

-1047 ELSGINPSVGG
+1047 ELSGINSSVGG
-1058 QQNISYSPTINIT
+1058 QQNISYSPVINIS
-1071 GGNASE
+1071 GGNANE
-1077 LKSALSDSY
+1077 LKAALTDSY
-1086 LDFKAMMDRYARETR
+1086 ADFKAMMDRYARETR

>member
-12 IMGIMDGSLG
+12 IMGIMDGSLS
-22 KSVALTKKQLRDIAK
+22 KSAALTKKQIRDIAK
-37 QATAPGISSGKLTNN
+37 QAAAPGTLGPIEQLAKND
-52 EKILNAPYNAMK
+52 KILNAPYNAMK
-64 KIGKAGAIA
+64 KIGKAGVVA
-73 MGTISAAALAAGKKA
+73 MGTISAAALMAGKKA

-101 WKGTAKATEAEF
+101 WKGTAKASEEEF

-186 IGENGTN
+186 IGENGEN
-193 LQRFLDVATMANNKS
+193 LQRFLDVATTANNKS

-221 TGGVFKGLKVD
+221 TGGVFKGLNVD

-279 VSAFQDGK
+279 VSAFKDGK

-294 LTEVRDKLAGMTEEE
+294 LTDVRDKLAGLTEEE
-309 QNYYKARIG
+309 QNFYKARIG

-330 NGLDAVKDGKNEWD
+330 NGLDATKDGKKEWD
-344 GLNESLRNANGS
+344 SLNESLRNANGS

-368 WGDTKILESAMQ
+368 WGDTKILQSAMQ

-386 NDALNIPLRDGAKA
+386 NDAINIPLRDGAKA
-400 FTNMVYTSDGF
+400 FTNMVYASDGF

-418 YPKLKRNA
+418 YPKLKRSA

-451 GAVWG
+451 GAVAG
-456 FSTLALSLKAVNVG
+456 FSSMAVFMKASNVVP
-470 AKGIEA
+470 KGIESIVG
-476 FPKLIASL
+476 LV
-484 TTSLTANPMLA
+484 TTLGANPAVAIMNGISLLA
-495 AATGIGILASG
+495 AGI
-506 LIGLSTAID
+506 IGVAVAVD
-515 AYNAKEGKKD
+515 KYNAKEGKKD
-525 LNKRFGDMKLS
+525 LSKRFGDMKLS
-536 LKELNDVAMEI
+536 LKELNDVALEI

-564 AVGQYSKEI
+564 AVGQYSKDI
-573 DRTAESLQKLQLR
+573 DKTAESIEKLQLR
-586 LSVNS
+586 LSVSS
-591 DFNKEDAEKLGTE
+591 DFNPEDAEKLGTE

-622 MHFSIRGLFGDG
+622 MHFSIRGLFGEDSE
-634 DTTGEGLIKQF
+634 TGESLIKQF

-681 ETINTLTKQLLD
+681 ETINTLTQQILD
-693 LKEQAMQSE
+693 LKEQVMQTE

-721 ESFANV
+721 ESFTNV
-727 VNKSSEYAG
+727 VNQASEYGG

-741 ANELAKNSLLH
+741 ANELAKNVLMN
-752 AEKTLKESNEQGL
+752 AESALKKSKELGL
-765 IPGDEGYYSQS
+765 SEGDEGYYSQE
-776 MYDRDVANIQKQR
+776 MYDRTASDVEKQR
-789 QSVVMEAKAK
+789 KDTILRAKAK
-799 PMEMLVNKVLKEY
+799 PMEVLTNKILSLY
-812 GKEFD
+812 GKDFE
-817 ERDAKLRNMDYN
+817 EREERIVN
-829 TEINLDI
+829 I
-836 PFSGKIGL
+836 PSVTSLLEHKGIERLTQLK
-844 SDKKSQRGLKDFLKE
+844 DPNAQRGLADFLKE
-859 NSDAIKQFREDVA
+859 NSDAIKQFREEVAGMDHIPDDVQE
-872 SMDTIPEDMQK
+872 TIDK
-883 TLDELNRIE
+883 LNKIE
-892 SITGNEVARK
+892 SITPDKKSKDEY
-902 GFLKKLFSESY
+902 LQKLFMTDKEFSEAAKWFA
-913 EKDLSWHAKDY
+913 EKRHY
-924 AKRFGY
+924 T
-930 SLKDAFSKPIPIST
+930 LKSELSKPVPIST
-944 NILLQNGSMSGMENI
+944 NIQLQSGSMSGLDGI
-959 LNSVRNF
+959 LTSVRNF
-966 FSGQNV
+966 LSGRNV
-972 KVNMPIAPFA
+972 QVNMPVAPYA
-982 NPAAKVESTAKAKGL
+982 SLEEKIKATAKAKGL
-997 DKPSLIRKFAVGGR
+997 DKPSLIRRYAVGGR

-1038 ASLLHQANA
+1038 AGLLQQANA

-1086 LDFKAMMDRYARETR
+1086 LDFKAMMDRYAREAR

>member
-6 YKLAVR
+6 YKLAIR

-22 KSVALTKKQLRDIAK
+22 KSLALTKKQMRDIAK
-37 QATAPGISSGKLTNN
+37 QVSAPGALGLGTMEQLAKN
-52 EKILNAPYNAMK
+52 EKILNAPYKAMK
-64 KIGKAGAIA
+64 KIGKAGAVA
-73 MGTISAAALAAGKKA
+73 MGTISAAALMAGKKA

-274 MKKLG
+274 MQKLG
-279 VSAFQDGK
+279 VSAFENGK

-344 GLNESLRNANGS
+344 GLNESLKNANGS

-368 WGDTKILESAMQ
+368 WGDTKILQSAMQ
-380 DLGIKV
+380 DLGIKAS
-386 NDALNIPLRDGAKA
+386 DAINIPLRDGAKE
-400 FTNMVYTSDGF
+400 FTNMVYASDEF

-418 YPKLKRNA
+418 YPKLKRGA

-451 GAVWG
+451 GAVTG
-456 FSTLALSLKAVNVG
+456 FASMAVFMKASNAVP
-470 AKGIEA
+470 KGIESIVGLVTA
-476 FPKLIASL
+476 LG
-484 TTSLTANPMLA
+484 ANPALA
-495 AATGIGILASG
+495 WATGLSFLAGGIIGVA
-506 LIGLSTAID
+506 TAID
-515 AYNAKEGKKD
+515 TYNAKEGKKD

-536 LKELNDVAMEI
+536 LKELGDVAMEI

-622 MHFSIRGLFGDG
+622 MHFSIRGLFGEG
-634 DTTGEGLIKQF
+634 DATGEGLIKQF

-681 ETINTLTKQLLD
+681 ETINTLTQQLLD

-702 NKVKWDLLNNDAEN
+702 NNAKWNLLNNDAEN

-727 VNKSSEYAG
+727 VNKSGEYAK
-736 EMTDN
+736 EMADN
-741 ANELAKNSLLH
+741 ADELAKNAMMN
-752 AEKTLKESNEQGL
+752 AEATLKKSKELGL
-765 IPGDEGYYSQS
+765 SEGQDGYYSQS
-776 MYDRDVANIQKQR
+776 MYDSAIAGIEKRR

-799 PMEMLVNKVLKEY
+799 PIELLTNKILSAY

-817 ERDAKLRNMDYN
+817 ERDNRIRNLEPGAVLRYN
-829 TEINLDI
+829 EEDI
-836 PFSGKIGL
+836 VRFEN
-844 SDKKSQRGLKDFLKE
+844 KKAQRGLEDYLKE
-859 NSDAIKQFREDVA
+859 YAEPIKQFREEVA
-872 SMDTIPEDMQK
+872 SMETVPEDVQK
-883 TLDELNRIE
+883 TLDKLDKIE
-892 SITGNEVARK
+892 SVTGDKKQRK
-902 GFLKKLFSESY
+902 KFLQNFFGSES
-913 EKDLSWHAKDY
+913 ELTESAKYY
-924 AKRFGY
+924 ASVYGY
-930 SLKDAFSKPIPIST
+930 SLKKEFSKPISVNT
-944 NILLQNGSMSGMENI
+944 NIQLQNGSMSGMESI
-959 LNSVRNF
+959 INSVRNF

-997 DKPSLIRKFAVGGR
+997 DKPSLIRKFAIGGR

-1038 ASLLHQANA
+1038 ASLLQQANA

-1058 QQNISYSPTINIT
+1058 QQNISYSPTINIS

-1077 LKSALSDSY
+1077 IKSALSDSY
-1086 LDFKAMMDRYARETR
+1086 ADFKAMMDRYARETR
-1101 RVSF
+1101 RTSF

>member
-6 YKLAVR
+6 YKLAIR

-22 KSVALTKKQLRDIAK
+22 KSLALTKKQMRDIAK
-37 QATAPGISSGKLTNN
+37 QVSAPGALGLGPIEQLTKN

-64 KIGKAGAIA
+64 KIGKAGAVA
-73 MGTISAAALAAGKKA
+73 MGTISAAALMAGKKA

-140 MALAGWSVE
+140 MALAGWSVN

-186 IGENGTN
+186 IGENGEN
-193 LQRFLDVATMANNKS
+193 LQRFLDVATTANNKS

-221 TGGVFKGLKVD
+221 TGGVFKGLNVD

-279 VSAFQDGK
+279 VSAFKDGK

-294 LTEVRDKLAGMTEEE
+294 LTDVRDKLAGMTEEE
-309 QNYYKARIG
+309 QNFYKARIG

-330 NGLDAVKDGKNEWD
+330 NGLDATKDGKKEWD
-344 GLNESLRNANGS
+344 SLNEALRNANGS
-356 LQQMAATKMDNL
+356 LQEMAATKMDNL

-386 NDALNIPLRDGAKA
+386 SDALNVPLRDGAKA
-400 FTNMVYTSDGF
+400 FTNMVYASDGF

-426 EGFGEFVKPVI
+426 EGFGEFVQPVI
-437 KIGEFF
+437 KMGEFF
-443 VSNPEWLT
+443 VSNPEWLK
-451 GAVWG
+451 GAVSG
-456 FSTLALSLKAVNVG
+456 FATLAVGLKA
-470 AKGIEA
+470 I
-476 FPKLIASL
+476 S
-484 TTSLTANPMLA
+484 TTANGITVISELATVLGGATVLATSAGLA
-495 AATGIGILASG
+495 ALAAGIVGVSVAFD
-506 LIGLSTAID
+506 T
-515 AYNAKEGKKD
+515 YKAKEGKKD
-525 LNKRFGDMKLS
+525 LAKRFGDMRLS

-547 VGKKT
+547 VGRKT

-564 AVGQYSKEI
+564 AVAQYGKDI
-573 DRTAESLQKLQLR
+573 DRTAESIKKLQLR
-586 LSVNS
+586 LSVS
-591 DFNKEDAEKLGTE
+591 SEFNAEDAEKLGTE
-604 LESLASG
+604 LEQLASG

-622 MHFSIRGLFGDG
+622 MHFSIRGLFGEDSE
-634 DTTGEGLIKQF
+634 TGESLIKQF

-667 KKAMEDGIITPIEQ
+667 KKAMEDGIIEPFEQ
-681 ETINTLTKQLLD
+681 ETINALTQQILD
-693 LKEQAMQSE
+693 LKEQVMQTE
-702 NKVKWDLLNNDAEN
+702 NKVKWDLLHNDAEN

-727 VNKSSEYAG
+727 VNKASEYGG

-741 ANELAKNSLLH
+741 ANELAKNVLVN
-752 AEKTLKESNEQGL
+752 AEATLKKSKELGL
-765 IPGDEGYYSQS
+765 SEGQDGYYSQE
-776 MYDRDVANIQKQR
+776 MYDQTVSNVEKQR
-789 QSVVMEAKAK
+789 QDTILKAK
-799 PMEMLVNKVLKEY
+799 TKPIDLLTDKLLSVYEKEFEERDNRIRNMTPLEKLNTTEEML
-812 GKEFD
+812 
-817 ERDAKLRNMDYN
+817 
-829 TEINLDI
+829 
-836 PFSGKIGL
+836 L
-844 SDKKSQRGLKDFLKE
+844 SFTNSNAQRGLKDSLKE
-859 NSDAIKQFREDVA
+859 YAEPIRKFREEVA
-872 SMDTIPEDMQK
+872 NMENVPEDIQN
-883 TLDELNRIE
+883 TLDKLDKIE
-892 SITGNEVARK
+892 SISGNGDAGK
-902 GFLKKLFSESY
+902 NFLKKFYGNDKQLSEA
-913 EKDLSWHAKDY
+913 AKEFALGYGY
-924 AKRFGY
+924 A
-930 SLKDAFSKPIPIST
+930 LKKELSKPIAIST
-944 NILLQNGSMSGMENI
+944 NIQLQNGSMSGMESV
-959 LNSVRNF
+959 LSSVRNY
-966 FSGQNV
+966 FSNQNV
-972 KVNMPIAPFA
+972 KVSMPIAPYA
-982 NPAAKVESTAKAKGL
+982 NASEKIESTIKSKGL

-1047 ELSGINPSVGG
+1047 ELSGINSSVGG
-1058 QQNISYSPTINIT
+1058 QQTISYSPTINIS
-1071 GGNASE
+1071 GGNATE
-1077 LKSALSDSY
+1077 LKAALIDSY
-1086 LDFKAMMDRYARETR
+1086 ADFKAMMDRYARETR

>member
-12 IMGIMDGSLG
+12 IMGIMDGSLS
-22 KSVALTKKQLRDIAK
+22 KSAALTKKQMRDIAK
-37 QATAPGISSGKLTNN
+37 QAAAPGTLGPIEQFTKN
-52 EKILNAPYNAMK
+52 EKILNAPYKAMK
-64 KIGKAGAIA
+64 KIGKAGVVA
-73 MGTISAAALAAGKKA
+73 MGTISAAALMAGKKA

-101 WKGTAKATEAEF
+101 WKGTAKASEEEF

-140 MALAGWSVE
+140 MALAGWSVN

-186 IGENGTN
+186 IGENGEN
-193 LQRFLDVATMANNKS
+193 LQRFLDVATTANNKS

-221 TGGVFKGLKVD
+221 TGGVFKGLNVD

-279 VSAFQDGK
+279 VSAFKDGK

-294 LTEVRDKLAGMTEEE
+294 LTDVRDKLAGMTEEE
-309 QNYYKARIG
+309 QNFYKARIG

-330 NGLDAVKDGKNEWD
+330 NGLDATKDGKKEWD
-344 GLNESLRNANGS
+344 SLNEALRNANGS
-356 LQQMAATKMDNL
+356 LQEMAATKMDNL

-386 NDALNIPLRDGAKA
+386 SDTLNVPLRDGAKA
-400 FTNMVYTSDGF
+400 FTNMVYASDGF

-437 KIGEFF
+437 KMGEFF

-451 GAVWG
+451 GAVSG
-456 FSTLALSLKAVNVG
+456 FATLAVGLKAISTAANGITVISKLATVLGG
-470 AKGIEA
+470 ATVLAG
-476 FPKLIASL
+476 
-484 TTSLTANPMLA
+484 TAGLA
-495 AATGIGILASG
+495 ALAAGIVGVSVAVD
-506 LIGLSTAID
+506 T
-515 AYNAKEGKKD
+515 YKAKEGKKD
-525 LNKRFGDMKLS
+525 LAKRFGDMRLS
-536 LKELNDVAMEI
+536 LKELNDVALEI
-547 VGKKT
+547 VGRKT

-564 AVGQYSKEI
+564 AVAQYGKDI
-573 DRTAESLQKLQLR
+573 DRTAESIKKLQLR
-586 LSVNS
+586 LSVSS
-591 DFNKEDAEKLGTE
+591 DFNAEDAEKLGTE
-604 LESLASG
+604 LEQLASG

-622 MHFSIRGLFGDG
+622 MHFSIRGLFGEDSE
-634 DTTGEGLIKQF
+634 TGESLIKQF

-667 KKAMEDGIITPIEQ
+667 KKAMEDGIIEPFEQ
-681 ETINTLTKQLLD
+681 ETINTLTQQILD
-693 LKEQAMQSE
+693 LKEQVMQTE
-702 NKVKWDLLNNDAEN
+702 NKVKWDLLHNDAEN

-727 VNKSSEYAG
+727 VNKASEYGG

-741 ANELAKNSLLH
+741 ANELAKNVLLNTEM
-752 AEKTLKESNEQGL
+752 ALKKSNELGL
-765 IPGDEGYYSQS
+765 SEGDEGYFSQE
-776 MYDRDVANIQKQR
+776 MYDQVVANAEKQR
-789 QSVVMEAKAK
+789 QDTILKAK
-799 PMEMLVNKVLKEY
+799 TKPIDLLTDKLLSVYEKEFEERDNRIRNMTPLEKLNTTEEML
-812 GKEFD
+812 
-817 ERDAKLRNMDYN
+817 
-829 TEINLDI
+829 
-836 PFSGKIGL
+836 L
-844 SDKKSQRGLKDFLKE
+844 SFTNSNAQRGLKDSLKE
-859 NSDAIKQFREDVA
+859 YAEPIRKFREEVA
-872 SMDTIPEDMQK
+872 SMENVPEDIQN
-883 TLDELNRIE
+883 TLDKLDKLE
-892 SITGNEVARK
+892 SISGDGDAGKN
-902 GFLKKLFSESY
+902 FLKKFYGNDKQLSEA
-913 EKDLSWHAKDY
+913 AKDFALGYGY
-924 AKRFGY
+924 A
-930 SLKDAFSKPIPIST
+930 LKKELSKPIPISA
-944 NILLQNGSMSGMENI
+944 NILLQNGSMSGMESV
-959 LNSVRNF
+959 LNSVRNY
-966 FSGQNV
+966 FSNQNV
-972 KVNMPIAPFA
+972 KVNMPIAPYA
-982 NPAAKVESTAKAKGL
+982 NASEKIESTIKSKGL

-1047 ELSGINPSVGG
+1047 ELSGINSSVGG
-1058 QQNISYSPTINIT
+1058 QQNISYSPTINIS
-1071 GGNASE
+1071 GGNATE
-1077 LKSALSDSY
+1077 LKAALIDSY
-1086 LDFKAMMDRYARETR
+1086 ADFKAMMDRYARETR

>member
-22 KSVALTKKQLRDIAK
+22 KSVALTKKQIRDIAK
-37 QATAPGISSGKLTNN
+37 QAAAPGIPSKVQQLANN

-64 KIGKAGAIA
+64 KIGKAGAVA
-73 MGTISAAALAAGKKA
+73 MGTISAAALMAGKKA
-88 VDVGMDFDKAMSS
+88 VGVGMDFDKAMSS
-101 WKGTAKATEAEF
+101 WKGTAKASEAEF

-123 GRETTKTATE
+123 GRKTTKTATE
-133 SANALEY
+133 AANALEY
-140 MALAGWSVE
+140 MALAGHNVN
-149 DSVKALPSVLKLS
+149 DSVNALPKVLMLS
-162 EATNLDLARTSDLVT
+162 EATNLDLARASDLAT

-274 MKKLG
+274 MQKLG
-279 VSAFQDGK
+279 VSAFENGK

-294 LTEVRDKLAGMTEEE
+294 LTEVRDKLSGLTEEE

-368 WGDTKILESAMQ
+368 WGDTKILQSAMQ

-386 NDALNIPLRDGAKA
+386 SDAINIPLRDGAKA
-400 FTNMVYTSDGF
+400 FTNMVYASDGF

-418 YPKLKRNA
+418 YPKLKRGA
-426 EGFGEFVKPVI
+426 EGFGELVKPVL

-443 VSNPEWLT
+443 VSNPQWLT
-451 GAVWG
+451 GAVAG
-456 FSTLALSLKAVNVG
+456 FSTLALSLKTFNVG

-476 FPKLIASL
+476 F
-484 TTSLTANPMLA
+484 
-495 AATGIGILASG
+495 SG
-506 LIGLSTAID
+506 LIMDLAANPVLAAVTTLGLLAAGIVGVSKAID
-515 AYNAKEGKKD
+515 TYNAKEGKKD
-525 LNKRFGDMKLS
+525 LSKRFGDMKLS
-536 LKELNDVAMEI
+536 LKELGDVAMEI

-591 DFNKEDAEKLGTE
+591 DFNKEDAEKLGVE
-604 LESLASG
+604 LEQLASG

-622 MHFSIRGLFGDG
+622 MHFSIRGLFGEG
-634 DTTGEGLIKQF
+634 DATGEGLIKQF

-667 KKAMEDGIITPIEQ
+667 KK
-681 ETINTLTKQLLD
+681 
-693 LKEQAMQSE
+693 AMQSE

-727 VNKSSEYAG
+727 VNKSSEYAK
-736 EMTDN
+736 EMEDN
-741 ANELAKNSLLH
+741 ANESAKNALMN
-752 AEKTLKESNEQGL
+752 AEAALKKSNQQGL
-765 IPGDEGYYSQS
+765 IPGDDEYFSQP
-776 MYDRDVANIQKQR
+776 MYDRTVSKIKKQR

-799 PMEMLVNKVLKEY
+799 PIELLTNKILSEY
-812 GKEFD
+812 GEEFN
-817 ERDAKLRNMDYN
+817 ERDSNIKSMDYHAMLN
-829 TEINLDI
+829 FPNKT
-836 PFSGKIGL
+836 IGL
-844 SDKKSQRGLKDFLKE
+844 MNPKSQRGLKDFLEE
-859 NSDAIKQFREDVA
+859 NSEAIKQFREEVA
-872 SMDTIPEDMQK
+872 SMDTIPADVQK

-892 SITGNEVARK
+892 SITGNEEAQK
-902 GFLKKLFSESY
+902 AFLKKLFSESDKK
-913 EKDLSWHAKDY
+913 ELSWHAKDFADRYGY
-924 AKRFGY
+924 A
-930 SLKDAFSKPIPIST
+930 LKKEFSKPISVNT
-944 NILLQNGSMSGMENI
+944 NIQLQNGSMSGMENV

-972 KVNMPIAPFA
+972 KVNVPIAPYA
-982 NPAAKVESTAKAKGL
+982 NPAKKFEADAKAQGL

-1038 ASLLHQANA
+1038 ASLLQQANA

-1058 QQNISYSPTINIT
+1058 QQNISYSPTINIS

-1077 LKSALSDSY
+1077 IKSVLSDSY
-1086 LDFKAMMDRYARETR
+1086 ADFKAMMDRYARETR
-1101 RVSF
+1101 RTSF